1 MYKLVAFIILSL
13 FGFCVSVQS
22 QETME
27 WSDPD
32 ASFKAAK
39 QLYQQDQ
46 FSLAFPVFKRLY
58 NNGVKQSNMPVQLM
72 ADAQYYYIICGLQL
86 DETGAATLAKTFV
99 DLDNHLAHVQMV
111 SYYLGEYY
119 YQRKEYNNALIYY
132 GKSNIVNLNN
142 RQIATMKFH
151 QGYAYFV
158 GQDFEKAKPLFNA
171 IRQLPSDPNYI
182 DANYYYGFLAFSER
196 LYETAIECFLIAE
209 THPDYQHVVPFYLT
223 ELYYFSGDREKAL
236 TYGETAIKRNGQ
248 YYDLQLKQ
256 LVGHLLFEKRE
267 FARALPYL
275 ETYIASTEK
284 VRREDLYELSYC
296 YYEAKNWNK
305 AIQGFKQIG
314 GALDS
319 LEQNS
324 MYLLADAYLKVN
336 DLQNA
341 RNAFQ
346 FCAANNSNGVQ
357 KEVSSFH
364 YAKLSY
370 ELGYFDIAVKSFQQ
384 FIAQYP
390 KSGYVNE
397 SKELLVSTLANTNS
411 FKDALSLYESLPNKS
426 TNATALLPRL
436 LYGRT
441 VELINDQQLDAAEI
455 LLDKILITPNNAP
468 QLPLVNFWK
477 GELSY
482 RSGKMEDAI
491 QYLTQYL
498 KASIRNGEVNPS
510 NARYNLGYAFLKK
523 EMYKQAKE
531 QFELVNKNPN
541 TALNNVEKDAVIR
554 AADCWFMLK
563 DYKQA
568 LNLYE
573 QVVQLNWPS
582 ADYATYQKA
591 IIAGAMNNQV
601 QKLALLQLI
610 PQLYPSSLMLAQSR
624 LEIANTYLADEAF
637 DKVIDPLEALLNQ
650 KDAAALYP
658 VAYQKLGIAYFNLNK
673 NEESLNQFK
682 NLVSKYPNS
691 TESDAAVEYIRNIF
705 IEQQKPLDY
714 IQFMESNGK
723 TLERNEA
730 DSITYKSAFIRF
742 ELKDNSGAE
751 TGFTTYLANFPQGKY
766 AVEANYFLAEI
777 NLLQKKNKEALGFYK
792 AVAALSPNKYAE
804 RSALQA
810 GRIYY
815 FDFQDYNNASTYYAL
830 LKTIALQQENKLEAM
845 RGLLRCQYKT
855 QQFAQAAP
863 NAAELLLQKNIATDD
878 RLMAGYVIAKNDQ
891 MDKKN
896 VQALQGY
903 QSLLSLGKSEI
914 TAESQYRVGELFF
927 QLSKLDEAEKS
938 CFEVIKKYGSYTY
951 WVTKSYLLVGDI
963 YLNQKDY
970 FNAEATFKSVAENA
984 ELEELKKEA
993 AVKLALVIAEKEKN
1007 NKVQ

>member
-1 MYKLVAFIILSL
+1 MYKIVAFVILTL
-13 FGFCVSVQS
+13 FGFCTSVQS
-22 QETME
+22 QETMV
-27 WSDPD
+27 WADPD
-32 ASFKAAK
+32 AAFKEAK
-39 QLYQQDQ
+39 QLYQQNQ

-86 DETGAATLAKTFV
+86 DETGAASLAKTFV

-111 SYYLGEYY
+111 SFYLGEYY
-119 YQRKEYNNALIYY
+119 YQRKEYHNALVYY

-158 GQDFEKAKPLFNA
+158 SQDFEKAKPLFNT
-171 IRQLPSDPNYI
+171 IRQLPADPNYI

-223 ELYYFSGDREKAL
+223 ELYYFSGNREKAL
-236 TYGETAIKRNGQ
+236 TYGEAAIKRNGQ

-346 FCAANNSNGVQ
+346 FCAANNSNLVQ
-357 KEVSSFH
+357 KEVSGFH

-384 FIAQYP
+384 FLTQYP

-426 TNATALLPRL
+426 ANATALLPRL

-455 LLDKILITPNNAP
+455 LLDQILITPNNTP

-482 RSGKMEDAI
+482 RSGKMDDAI
-491 QYLTQYL
+491 QFLTQYL

-510 NARYNLGYAFLKK
+510 NARYNLAYAYLKK

-531 QFELVNKNPN
+531 QYELVNKNPH
-541 TALNNVEKDAVIR
+541 TALNNVERDAVVR

-563 DYKQA
+563 EYKQA
-568 LNLYE
+568 VNLYE
-573 QVVQLNWPS
+573 QVVQLNWAS

-591 IIAGAMNNQV
+591 IIAGATNNQV

-610 PQLYPSSLMLAQSR
+610 PQVYPTSSMLAQAR
-624 LEIANTYLADEAF
+624 LEMANTYLADEAF
-637 DKVIDPLEALLNQ
+637 EKAIDPLEALLNQ

-658 VAYQKLGIAYFNLNK
+658 IAYQKLGIAYFNLNK

-691 TESDAAVEYIRNIF
+691 TESDASVEYIRNIF
-705 IEQQKPLDY
+705 IEQQKPLEY

-723 TLERNEA
+723 TLARNEA
-730 DSITYKSAFIRF
+730 DSITYKSASIRF
-742 ELKDNSGAE
+742 ELKDNTGAE
-751 TGFTTYLANFPQGKY
+751 AGFNAYLANFPQGKY

-855 QQFAQAAP
+855 QQFVEAVP
-863 NAAELLLQKNIATDD
+863 NATELLLQKSIATDD
-878 RLMAGYVIAKNDQ
+878 RLMAGYIIAKNDQ
-891 MDKKN
+891 MEKRN
-896 VQALQGY
+896 PQALQGF
-903 QSLLSLGKSEI
+903 QSLLPLGKSEI
-914 TAESQYRVGELFF
+914 TAEAQYRVGELLF
-927 QLSKLDEAEKS
+927 QTGKLDEAEKA

-970 FNAEATFKSVAENA
+970 FNAEATFKSVADNA

-993 AVKLALVIAEKEKN
+993 AAKLALVIAEKEKN

>member
-1 MYKLVAFIILSL
+1 MYKIVAFVILTL
-13 FGFCVSVQS
+13 FGFCTSVQS

-27 WSDPD
+27 WADPD
-32 ASFKAAK
+32 AAFKEAK
-39 QLYQQDQ
+39 QLYQQNQ

-58 NNGVKQSNMPVQLM
+58 NNGVKQSNMPVQLL

-86 DETGAATLAKTFV
+86 DESGAAELAKTFV
-99 DLDNHLAHVQMV
+99 ELDNHLAHVQMV
-111 SYYLGEYY
+111 SFYLGEYY
-119 YQRKEYNNALIYY
+119 YQRKEYHNALVYY

-158 GQDFEKAKPLFNA
+158 SQDFEKAKPLFNT
-171 IRQLPSDPNYI
+171 IRQLPADPNYI

-223 ELYYFSGDREKAL
+223 ELYYFSGNREKAL
-236 TYGETAIKRNGQ
+236 TYGEAAIKRNGQ

-346 FCAANNSNGVQ
+346 FCAANNSNLVQ
-357 KEVSSFH
+357 KEVSGFH

-384 FIAQYP
+384 FLTQYP

-426 TNATALLPRL
+426 ANATALLPRL

-455 LLDKILITPNNAP
+455 LLDQILITPNNTP

-482 RSGKMEDAI
+482 RSGKMDDAI
-491 QYLTQYL
+491 QFLTQYL

-510 NARYNLGYAFLKK
+510 NARYNLAYAYLKK

-531 QFELVNKNPN
+531 QYELVNKNPH
-541 TALNNVEKDAVIR
+541 TALNNVERDAVVR

-563 DYKQA
+563 EYKQA
-568 LNLYE
+568 VNLYE
-573 QVVQLNWPS
+573 QVVQLNWAS

-591 IIAGAMNNQV
+591 IIAGATNNQV
-601 QKLALLQLI
+601 QKLALLQSI
-610 PQLYPSSLMLAQSR
+610 PQVYPTSSMLAQAR
-624 LEIANTYLADEAF
+624 LEMANTYLADEAF
-637 DKVIDPLEALLNQ
+637 EKAIDPLEALLNQ

-658 VAYQKLGIAYFNLNK
+658 IAYQKLGIAYFNLNK

-691 TESDAAVEYIRNIF
+691 TESDASVEYIRNIF
-705 IEQQKPLDY
+705 IEQQKPLEY

-723 TLERNEA
+723 TLARNEA
-730 DSITYKSAFIRF
+730 DSITYKSASIRF
-742 ELKDNSGAE
+742 ELKDNTGAE
-751 TGFTTYLANFPQGKY
+751 AGFNAYLANFPQGKY

-777 NLLQKKNKEALGFYK
+777 NLLQKKNKESLGFYK

-855 QQFAQAAP
+855 QQFVQAVP
-863 NAAELLLQKNIATDD
+863 NATELLLQKSIATDD
-878 RLMAGYVIAKNDQ
+878 RLMAGYIIAKNDQ
-891 MDKKN
+891 MEKRN
-896 VQALQGY
+896 PQALQGF
-903 QSLLSLGKSEI
+903 QSLLPLGKSEI
-914 TAESQYRVGELFF
+914 TAEAQYRVGELLF
-927 QLSKLDEAEKS
+927 QTGKLDEAEKA

-970 FNAEATFKSVAENA
+970 FNAEATFKSVADNA

-993 AVKLALVIAEKEKN
+993 AAKLALVIAEKEKN

>member
-32 ASFKAAK
+32 EAFKEAK

-46 FSLAFPVFKRLY
+46 FSLAFPVFKKLY

-86 DETGAATLAKTFV
+86 DEIGAATLAKTFV
-99 DLDNHLAHVQMV
+99 ELDNHLAHVQMV
-111 SYYLGEYY
+111 SFYLGEYY

-158 GQDFEKAKPLFNA
+158 NQDFEKAKPLFNA
-171 IRQLPSDPNYI
+171 IRQLPVDPNYI

-223 ELYYFSGDREKAL
+223 ELYYFSGNREKAL
-236 TYGETAIKRNGQ
+236 TYGESAIKRNGQ

-275 ETYIASTEK
+275 ETYVASSDK

-346 FCAANNSNGVQ
+346 FCAANNSNLVQ

-384 FIAQYP
+384 FLTQYP

-411 FKDALSLYESLPNKS
+411 FKDALSLFESLPNKS
-426 TNATALLPRL
+426 ANAAALLPRL

-441 VELINDQQLDAAEI
+441 VELINDQQLDAAEV
-455 LLDKILITPNNAP
+455 LLDKILIIPNNAP

-482 RSGKMEDAI
+482 RSGKMDDAI
-491 QYLTQYL
+491 QYITQYL
-498 KASIRNGEVNPS
+498 KAPIRNGEVNPS
-510 NARYNLGYAFLKK
+510 NARYNLAYAYLKK

-531 QFELVNKNPN
+531 QYELVNKNPHS
-541 TALNNVEKDAVIR
+541 ALNNVEKDAVIR

-563 DYKQA
+563 EYKQA

-573 QVVQLNWPS
+573 QVVQLNWSS

-591 IIAGAMNNQV
+591 IIAGATNNQS
-601 QKLALLQLI
+601 QKLGLLQLI
-610 PQLYPSSLMLAQSR
+610 PQLYPSSSMLAQAR
-624 LEIANTYLADEAF
+624 LEMANTYLADEAF
-637 DKVIDPLEALLNQ
+637 DKVIDPLEALLTQ

-691 TESDAAVEYIRNIF
+691 AESDAAVEYIRNIF

-714 IQFMESNGK
+714 IQFMEANGK
-723 TLERNEA
+723 TLAGNEA

-751 TGFTTYLANFPQGKY
+751 AGFNTYLANFPQGKY

-815 FDFQDYNNASTYYAL
+815 FDFQDFNSASIYYAL

-863 NAAELLLQKNIATDD
+863 NAAELLLQKSIATDD

-891 MDKKN
+891 MDKKFP
-896 VQALQGY
+896 QALQGY
-903 QSLLSLGKSEI
+903 QSLLPLGKSEI
-914 TAESQYRVGELFF
+914 TAESQYRVGELLL
-927 QLSKLDEAEKS
+927 QSGKLDEAEKA

-970 FNAEATFKSVAENA
+970 FNAEATFKSVADNA

-993 AVKLALVIAEKEKN
+993 AAKLALVIAEKEKN

>member
-1 MYKLVAFIILSL
+1 MYKIVAFIILTF
-13 FGFCVSVQS
+13 FGFCTSVHS

-27 WSDPD
+27 WSDAD
-32 ASFKAAK
+32 AAFKSAK

-58 NNGVKQSNMPVQLM
+58 NNGIKKSNMPVQLM

-86 DETGAATLAKTFV
+86 DEIGAADLAKTFV
-99 DLDNHLAHVQMV
+99 ELDNHLAHVQMV
-111 SYYLGEYY
+111 SFYLGEYY
-119 YQRKEYNNALIYY
+119 YQQKEYNKALTYY
-132 GKSNIVNLNN
+132 AKSNIVNLNN

-151 QGYAYFV
+151 QGYAYFIN
-158 GQDFEKAKPLFNA
+158 QDFENAKPLFNT
-171 IRQLPSDPNYI
+171 IRQMPADPNYI
-182 DANYYYGFLAFSER
+182 DANYYYGFLAFSEKS
-196 LYETAIECFLIAE
+196 YETAIESFLIAE

-223 ELYYFSGDREKAL
+223 ELYYFSGNREKAL
-236 TYGETAIKRNGQ
+236 TYGESAIKRNGQ

-275 ETYIASTEK
+275 ETYVASSEK

-346 FCAANNSNGVQ
+346 FCAANNSNRVQ

-384 FIAQYP
+384 FLAQYP
-390 KSGYVNE
+390 QSGYVNE

-411 FKDALSLYESLPNKS
+411 FKDALSLFESLPNKS
-426 TNATALLPRL
+426 ANATALLPRL

-455 LLDKILITPNNAP
+455 LLDKILVTPNNTP
-468 QLPLVNFWK
+468 QLPLVYFWK

-482 RSGKMEDAI
+482 RSGKMDDAI
-491 QYLTQYL
+491 QFLTQYL
-498 KASIRNGEVNPS
+498 KAPIRNGEVNPS
-510 NARYNLGYAFLKK
+510 NARYNLAYAYLKK

-531 QFELVNKNPN
+531 QYELVNKNPHS
-541 TALNNVEKDAVIR
+541 ALNNVEKDAVIR

-563 DYKQA
+563 EYKQA
-568 LNLYE
+568 LNLYD
-573 QVVQLNWPS
+573 QIVQLNWAT

-591 IIAGAMNNQV
+591 IIAGATNNQT
-601 QKLALLQLI
+601 QKLTLLQSI
-610 PQLYPSSLMLAQSR
+610 PQLYPTSLMLAQAR

-637 DKVIDPLEALLNQ
+637 EKVIDPLEALLNQ

-673 NEESLNQFK
+673 NDESLSQFK
-682 NLVSKYPNS
+682 QLVSKYPNS

-705 IEQQKPLDY
+705 IEQQQPLAY
-714 IQFMESNGK
+714 IQFMEANGK
-723 TLERNEA
+723 TIAGNEA
-730 DSITYKSAFIRF
+730 DSITYKSASIRF
-742 ELKDNSGAE
+742 ELKDNQGAE
-751 TGFTTYLANFPQGKY
+751 AGFSTYLANFPQGKY

-777 NLLQKKNKEALGFYK
+777 NLLQKKNSEALKYYK

-804 RSALQA
+804 RSTLQA

-815 FDFQDYNNASTYYAL
+815 FDLQDYNNASTYYAL

-863 NAAELLLQKNIATDD
+863 NAAELLLQKSIATDD
-878 RLMAGYVIAKNDQ
+878 RVMAGFVIAKNDQ
-891 MDKKN
+891 MDKKYP
-896 VQALQGY
+896 QALQGF
-903 QSLLSLGKSEI
+903 QSLLPLGKSEI
-914 TAESQYRVGELFF
+914 TAESQYRVGELLL
-927 QLSKLDEAEKS
+927 QLGRLDEAEKA
-938 CFEVIKKYGSYTY
+938 CFEVIKKYGSYTF

-970 FNAEATFKSVAENA
+970 FNAEATFKSVADNA

-993 AVKLALVIAEKEKN
+993 AAKLALVIAEKEKN

>member
-1 MYKLVAFIILSL
+1 MYKIVAFIILTF
-13 FGFCVSVQS
+13 FGFFTSVHS

-27 WSDPD
+27 WSDAD
-32 ASFKAAK
+32 AAFKSAK

-58 NNGVKQSNMPVQLM
+58 NNGIKKSNMPVQLM

-86 DETGAATLAKTFV
+86 DEIGAADLAKTFV
-99 DLDNHLAHVQMV
+99 ELDNHLAHVQMV
-111 SYYLGEYY
+111 SFYLGEYY
-119 YQRKEYNNALIYY
+119 YQQKEYNKALTYY
-132 GKSNIVNLNN
+132 AKSNIVNLNN

-151 QGYAYFV
+151 QGYAYFIN
-158 GQDFEKAKPLFNA
+158 QDFENAKPLFNT
-171 IRQLPSDPNYI
+171 IRQMPADPNYI
-182 DANYYYGFLAFSER
+182 DANYYYGFLAFSEKS
-196 LYETAIECFLIAE
+196 YETAIECFLIAE

-223 ELYYFSGDREKAL
+223 ELYYFSGNREKAL
-236 TYGETAIKRNGQ
+236 TYGESAIKRNGQ

-275 ETYIASTEK
+275 ETYIASSEK

-346 FCAANNSNGVQ
+346 FCAANNSNRVQ

-384 FIAQYP
+384 FVAQYP
-390 KSGYVNE
+390 QSGYVNE
-397 SKELLVSTLANTNS
+397 SKELLISTLANTNS
-411 FKDALSLYESLPNKS
+411 FKDALSLFESLPNKS
-426 TNATALLPRL
+426 ANATALLPRL

-455 LLDKILITPNNAP
+455 LLDKILMTPNNTP
-468 QLPLVNFWK
+468 QLPLVYFWK

-482 RSGKMEDAI
+482 RSGKMDDAI
-491 QYLTQYL
+491 QFLTQYL
-498 KASIRNGEVNPS
+498 KAPIRNGEVNPS
-510 NARYNLGYAFLKK
+510 NARYNLAYAYLKK

-531 QFELVNKNPN
+531 QYELVNKNPHS
-541 TALNNVEKDAVIR
+541 ALNNVEKDAVIR

-563 DYKQA
+563 EYKQA
-568 LNLYE
+568 LNLYD
-573 QVVQLNWPS
+573 QIVQLNWIS

-591 IIAGAMNNQV
+591 IIAGATNNQA
-601 QKLALLQLI
+601 QKLTLLQSI
-610 PQLYPSSLMLAQSR
+610 PQLYPTSIMLAQSR

-637 DKVIDPLEALLNQ
+637 EKVIDPLEALLNQ

-673 NEESLNQFK
+673 NDESLSQFK
-682 NLVSKYPNS
+682 QLVSKYPNS

-705 IEQQKPLDY
+705 IEQQQPLAY
-714 IQFMESNGK
+714 IQFMETNGK
-723 TLERNEA
+723 TIAGNEA
-730 DSITYKSAFIRF
+730 DSITYKSASIRF
-742 ELKDNSGAE
+742 ELKDNQGAE
-751 TGFTTYLANFPQGKY
+751 AGFSTYLANFPQGKY

-777 NLLQKKNKEALGFYK
+777 NLLQKKNSEALKYYK

-804 RSALQA
+804 RSTLQA

-815 FDFQDYNNASTYYAL
+815 FDLQDYNNASTYYAL

-863 NAAELLLQKNIATDD
+863 NAAELLLQKSIATDD
-878 RLMAGYVIAKNDQ
+878 RVMAGFVIAKNDQ
-891 MDKKN
+891 MDKKYP
-896 VQALQGY
+896 QALQGF
-903 QSLLSLGKSEI
+903 QSLLPLGKSEI
-914 TAESQYRVGELFF
+914 TAESQYRVGELLL
-927 QLSKLDEAEKS
+927 QLGKLDEAEKA
-938 CFEVIKKYGSYTY
+938 CFEVIKKYGSYTF

-970 FNAEATFKSVAENA
+970 FNAEATFKSVADNA

-993 AVKLALVIAEKEKN
+993 AAKLALVIAEKEKN

>member
-1 MYKLVAFIILSL
+1 MYKIVAFTILALL
-13 FGFCVSVQS
+13 FFCTSVQS
-22 QETME
+22 QETMK
-27 WSDPD
+27 WSDAD
-32 ASFKAAK
+32 AAFKEAK

-46 FSLAFPVFKRLY
+46 LSLAYPVFKRLY
-58 NNGVKQSNMPVQLM
+58 NNGVKKSNMPVQLM

-86 DETGAATLAKTFV
+86 DEIGAADLAKTFV
-99 DLDNHLAHVQMV
+99 ELDNHLAHVQMV
-111 SYYLGEYY
+111 SYYLGEYF
-119 YQRKEYNNALIYY
+119 YQKKEYDKALIYY
-132 GKSNIVNLNN
+132 AKSNIVNLNN

-151 QGYAYFV
+151 QGYAFFIN
-158 GQDFEKAKPLFNA
+158 QDFEKAKPLFNT
-171 IRQLPSDPNYI
+171 IRQIPTDPNYI

-196 LYETAIECFLIAE
+196 LYETAIESFLIAE

-223 ELYYFSGDREKAL
+223 ELYYFSGNREKAL
-236 TYGETAIKRNGQ
+236 TYGESAIKRNGQ

-275 ETYIASTEK
+275 ETYIASSEK

-296 YYEAKNWNK
+296 YYEAKNWSK
-305 AIQGFKQIG
+305 AIQGFRQIG

-346 FCAANNSNGVQ
+346 FCAANNSNLIQ

-370 ELGYFDIAVKSFQQ
+370 ELGYFDLAVKSFQQ
-384 FIAQYP
+384 FLAQYP
-390 KSGYVNE
+390 QSGYVNE

-411 FKDALSLYESLPNKS
+411 FKDALSLFESLPNKS
-426 TNATALLPRL
+426 VNATALLPRL

-455 LLDKILITPNNAP
+455 LLDKILVTPNNTT
-468 QLPLVNFWK
+468 QLPLVYFWK

-491 QYLTQYL
+491 QYLIQYL
-498 KASIRNGEVNPS
+498 KAPIRNGEVNPS
-510 NARYNLGYAFLKK
+510 NARYNLAYAYLKK
-523 EMYKQAKE
+523 EMYKQARE
-531 QFELVNKNPN
+531 QYELVNKNPHS
-541 TALNNVEKDAVIR
+541 ALNNMEKDAVIR

-563 DYKQA
+563 EYKQA
-568 LNLYE
+568 INLYD
-573 QVVQLNWPS
+573 QIVQLNWTS

-591 IIAGAMNNQV
+591 IIAGATNNQA
-601 QKLALLQLI
+601 QKLNLLQSI
-610 PQLYPSSLMLAQSR
+610 PQLYPTSLMLAQAR

-637 DKVIDPLEALLNQ
+637 EKVIDPLEALLNQ

-658 VAYQKLGIAYFNLNK
+658 VAYQKLGIAFFNMNK
-673 NEESLNQFK
+673 YDESLSQFK
-682 NLVSKYPNS
+682 QLISKYPNS
-691 TESDAAVEYIRNIF
+691 SESDASVEYIRNIF
-705 IEQQKPLDY
+705 IEQQQPLAY
-714 IQFMESNGK
+714 IQFMETNGK
-723 TLERNEA
+723 TIAGNEA
-730 DSITYKSAFIRF
+730 DSITYKSASIRF
-742 ELKDNSGAE
+742 ELKDNQGAE
-751 TGFTTYLANFPQGKY
+751 AGFSTYLANFPQGKY

-777 NLLQKKNKEALGFYK
+777 NLLQKKNSEALKYYK

-804 RSALQA
+804 RSTLQA

-815 FDFQDYNNASTYYAL
+815 FDLQDYNNASTYYAL

-855 QQFAQAAP
+855 QQFAQAVP
-863 NAAELLLQKNIATDD
+863 NATELLLQKSIATDD
-878 RLMAGYVIAKNDQ
+878 RLMAGFVIAKNDQ
-891 MDKKN
+891 MDKKYLL
-896 VQALQGY
+896 ALQGY
-903 QSLLSLGKSEI
+903 QSLLTLGKSEI
-914 TAESQYRVGELFF
+914 TAESQYRVGELLL
-927 QLSKLDEAEKS
+927 QLGKLDEAEKA
-938 CFEVIKKYGSYTY
+938 CFEVIKKYGSYTF

-963 YLNQKDY
+963 YLSQKDY
-970 FNAEATFKSVAENA
+970 FNAEATFKSITDNA
-984 ELEELKKEA
+984 EFEELKNEA
-993 AVKLALVIAEKEKN
+993 AAKLALVIAEKEKN

>member
-1 MYKLVAFIILSL
+1 MYKIVAFVILTL
-13 FGFCVSVQS
+13 FGFCTSVQS
-22 QETME
+22 QETMV
-27 WSDPD
+27 WADPD
-32 ASFKAAK
+32 AAFKEAK
-39 QLYQQDQ
+39 QLYQQNQ

-58 NNGVKQSNMPVQLM
+58 NNGVKQSNMPVQLL

-86 DETGAATLAKTFV
+86 DESGAAELAKTFV
-99 DLDNHLAHVQMV
+99 ELDNHLAHVQMV
-111 SYYLGEYY
+111 SFYLGEYY
-119 YQRKEYNNALIYY
+119 YQRKEYHNALVYY

-158 GQDFEKAKPLFNA
+158 SQDFEKAKPLFNT
-171 IRQLPSDPNYI
+171 IRQLPADPNYI

-223 ELYYFSGDREKAL
+223 ELYYFSGNREKAL
-236 TYGETAIKRNGQ
+236 TYGEAAIKRNGQ

-346 FCAANNSNGVQ
+346 FCAANNSNLVQ
-357 KEVSSFH
+357 KEVSGFH

-384 FIAQYP
+384 FLTQYP

-426 TNATALLPRL
+426 ANATALLPRL

-455 LLDKILITPNNAP
+455 LLDQILITPNNTP

-482 RSGKMEDAI
+482 RSGKMDDAI
-491 QYLTQYL
+491 QFLTQYL

-510 NARYNLGYAFLKK
+510 NARYNLAYAYLKK

-531 QFELVNKNPN
+531 QYELVNKNPH
-541 TALNNVEKDAVIR
+541 TALNNVERDAVVR

-563 DYKQA
+563 EYKQA
-568 LNLYE
+568 VNLYE
-573 QVVQLNWPS
+573 QVVQLNWAS

-591 IIAGAMNNQV
+591 IIAGATNNQV

-610 PQLYPSSLMLAQSR
+610 PQVYPTSSMLAQAR
-624 LEIANTYLADEAF
+624 LEMANTYLADEAF
-637 DKVIDPLEALLNQ
+637 EKAIDPLEALLNQ

-658 VAYQKLGIAYFNLNK
+658 IAYQKLGIAYFNLNK

-691 TESDAAVEYIRNIF
+691 TESDASVEYIRNIF
-705 IEQQKPLDY
+705 IEQQKPLEY

-723 TLERNEA
+723 TLARNEA
-730 DSITYKSAFIRF
+730 DSITYKSASIRF
-742 ELKDNSGAE
+742 ELKDNTGAE
-751 TGFTTYLANFPQGKY
+751 AGFNAYLANFPQGKY

-855 QQFAQAAP
+855 QQFVQAVP
-863 NAAELLLQKNIATDD
+863 NATELLLQKSIATDD
-878 RLMAGYVIAKNDQ
+878 RLMAGYIIAKNDQ
-891 MDKKN
+891 MEKRN
-896 VQALQGY
+896 PQALQGF
-903 QSLLSLGKSEI
+903 QSLLPLGKSEI
-914 TAESQYRVGELFF
+914 TAEAQYRVGELLF
-927 QLSKLDEAEKS
+927 QSGKLDEAEKA

-970 FNAEATFKSVAENA
+970 FNAEATFKSVADNA

-993 AVKLALVIAEKEKN
+993 AAKLALVIAEKEKN

>member
-1 MYKLVAFIILSL
+1 MNKIVTLIIFSL
-13 FGFCVSVQS
+13 FGFSILVQS
-22 QETME
+22 QETMQ

-32 ASFKAAK
+32 AAFKEAK
-39 QLYQQDQ
+39 QLYQQEQ

-58 NNGVKQSNMPVQLM
+58 NNGIKQSNMPVQLM
-72 ADAQYYYIICGLQL
+72 ADVQFYYLVCGLQL
-86 DETGAATLAKTFV
+86 DETGAAVAAKTFV
-99 DLDNHLAHVQMV
+99 ELNNHVAHVQMV
-111 SYYLGEYY
+111 AYYLGEYY
-119 YQRKEYNNALIYY
+119 YQRKEYNTALAYY
-132 GKSNIVNLNN
+132 GKSNIANLNN
-142 RQIATMKFH
+142 SQIARMKFH

-158 GQDFEKAKPLFNA
+158 NKDFEKAKPLFNA
-171 IRQLPSDPNYI
+171 IRQMSSDPNYI

-196 LYETAIECFLIAE
+196 SYETAIECFLIAE

-223 ELYYFSGDREKAL
+223 ELYYFSGNREKAL
-236 TYGETAIKRNGQ
+236 AYGENAIKKNGQ
-248 YYDLQLKQ
+248 FYDLQLKQ

-346 FCAANNSNGVQ
+346 FCAANNSNLFQ

-384 FIAQYP
+384 FLIQYP
-390 KSGYVNE
+390 QSGYVNE

-426 TNATALLPRL
+426 ANAAALLPRL

-441 VELINDQQLDAAEI
+441 VELINDQKLDAAEL
-455 LLDKILITPNNAP
+455 LLDQIMNTPNNTA
-468 QLPLVNFWK
+468 QLPLVYFWK

-498 KASIRNGEVNPS
+498 KAPTKNGEVNTS
-510 NARYNLGYAFLKK
+510 NARYNLAYAYLKK

-531 QFELVNKNPN
+531 QYELVNKNPHS
-541 TALNNVEKDAVIR
+541 ALNNVEKDAVVR
-554 AADCWFMLK
+554 AADCWFMLRE
-563 DYKQA
+563 YKQA
-568 LNLYE
+568 LNLYD
-573 QVVQLNWPS
+573 QIVQLNWSS
-582 ADYATYQKA
+582 ADYATFQKA
-591 IIAGAMNNQV
+591 IIAGAMNNQM
-601 QKLALLQLI
+601 QKLSLLQSI
-610 PQLYPSSLMLAQSR
+610 PSLYPTSSMLAQAR
-624 LEIANTYLADEAF
+624 LEVANTYLADEAF
-637 DKVIDPLEALLNQ
+637 EKVIEPLQALLNQ
-650 KDAAALYP
+650 KDAAAFYP

-682 NLVSKYPNS
+682 QLVSKYPNS
-691 TESDAAVEYIRNIF
+691 MESDAAVEYVRNIF
-705 IEQQKPLDY
+705 IEQQQPLAY
-714 IQFMESNGK
+714 IQFMETNGK
-723 TLERNEA
+723 TLAGNEA
-730 DSITYKSAFIRF
+730 DSITYKSASIRF
-742 ELKDNSGAE
+742 ELKDNIGAE
-751 TGFTTYLANFPQGKY
+751 AGFKTYLANFPQGKY
-766 AVEANYFLAEI
+766 AVEANYLLAEI
-777 NLLQKKNKEALGFYK
+777 NLLQKKNNDALGYYK

-810 GRIYY
+810 ARIFY
-815 FDFQDYNNASTYYAL
+815 FDLQDYINASTYYAL

-855 QQFAQAAP
+855 QQFAQAVP
-863 NAAELLLQKNIATDD
+863 NAAELLLQKSIATDD

-891 MDKKN
+891 MDKKYPL
-896 VQALQGY
+896 ALQGY

-914 TAESQYRVGELFF
+914 TAEAQYRVGELLF
-927 QLSKLDEAEKS
+927 QLGKLDEAEKA
-938 CFEVIKKYGSYTY
+938 CFEVIKKYGSYAY

-970 FNAEATFKSVAENA
+970 FNAEATFKSVADNA
-984 ELEELKKEA
+984 EIEEFKKEA
-993 AVKLALVIAEKEKN
+993 AAKLALVIAEKEKN

>member
-1 MYKLVAFIILSL
+1 MHKIVAVIILTL
-13 FGFCVSVQS
+13 FGFCISVQS

-32 ASFKAAK
+32 AAFKEAK

-46 FSLAFPVFKRLY
+46 FSLAFPLFKKLY
-58 NNGVKQSNMPVQLM
+58 NNGAKQSNMPVQLL

-99 DLDNHLAHVQMV
+99 ELDNHLAHVQMI
-111 SYYLGEYY
+111 SFYLGEYY
-119 YQRKEYNNALIYY
+119 YQRKEYNKALTYY

-142 RQIATMKFH
+142 RQIAAMKFH

-158 GQDFEKAKPLFNA
+158 NQDFEKAKPLFNT
-171 IRQLPSDPNYI
+171 IRQLPADPNYI
-182 DANYYYGFLAFSER
+182 DANYYYGFLAFSEK
-196 LYETAIECFLIAE
+196 LYETAIECFLLAE

-223 ELYYFSGDREKAL
+223 ELYYFSGNREKAL
-236 TYGETAIKRNGQ
+236 TYGESAIQRNGQ

-275 ETYIASTEK
+275 ETYVASSEK

-346 FCAANNSNGVQ
+346 FCAANNSNLVQ

-384 FIAQYP
+384 FLTQYP

-411 FKDALSLYESLPNKS
+411 FKDALFLFESLPNKS
-426 TNATALLPRL
+426 ANVAALLPRL

-441 VELINDQQLDAAEI
+441 VELINDQQLDAAEV

-468 QLPLVNFWK
+468 QLPLVYFWK

-482 RSGKMEDAI
+482 RSGKMDDAI

-498 KASIRNGEVNPS
+498 KSPIRNGEVNPS
-510 NARYNLGYAFLKK
+510 NARYNLAYAYLKK

-531 QFELVNKNPN
+531 QYELVNKNPHS
-541 TALNNVEKDAVIR
+541 ALNNVEKDAVIR
-554 AADCWFMLK
+554 AADCWYMLK

-573 QVVQLNWPS
+573 QVVQLNWSS

-591 IIAGAMNNQV
+591 IIAGANNNQA
-601 QKLALLQLI
+601 QKLGLLQLI
-610 PQLYPSSLMLAQSR
+610 PKLYPSSSMLAQTR
-624 LEIANTYLADEAF
+624 LEMANTYLADEAF
-637 DKVIDPLEALLNQ
+637 EKVIEPLVSLLNQ

-691 TESDAAVEYIRNIF
+691 IESEAAVEYIRNIF
-705 IEQQKPLDY
+705 IELQQPLDY
-714 IQFMESNGK
+714 IHFMEANGK
-723 TLERNEA
+723 MLAVNEA

-751 TGFTTYLANFPQGKY
+751 AGFNTYLANFPKGKY

-815 FDFQDYNNASTYYAL
+815 FDFQDYNNASIYYAL

-855 QQFAQAAP
+855 QQFAQAVP
-863 NAAELLLQKNIATDD
+863 NAAELLLQKSIATDD
-878 RLMAGYVIAKNDQ
+878 RIMAGFVIAKNDQ

-896 VQALQGY
+896 PQALKGY
-903 QSLLSLGKSEI
+903 QSLLPLGKSEI
-914 TAESQYRVGELFF
+914 TAESQYRVGELLL
-927 QLSKLDEAEKS
+927 QLGKLDEAEKA

-970 FNAEATFKSVAENA
+970 FNAEATFKSVADNA
-984 ELEELKKEA
+984 ELDELKKEA
-993 AVKLALVIAEKEKN
+993 AAKLALVIAEKEKN

>member
-455 LLDKILITPNNAP
+455 LLDKTLITPNNAP

-891 MDKKN
+891 MDKKIP
-896 VQALQGY
+896 QALQGY

-927 QLSKLDEAEKS
+927 QLGKLDEAEKS

-993 AVKLALVIAEKEKN
+993 AIKLALVIAEKEKN

>member
-541 TALNNVEKDAVIR
+541 TALNNVEKDAVVR

-568 LNLYE
+568 LSLYE

-601 QKLALLQLI
+601 QKLALLQSI
-610 PQLYPSSLMLAQSR
+610 PQLYPSSMMLAQSR
-624 LEIANTYLADEAF
+624 LEMANTYLADEAF

-650 KDAAALYP
+650 KDAASLYP

-673 NEESLNQFK
+673 NDESLNQFK

-723 TLERNEA
+723 TLARNEA

-742 ELKDNSGAE
+742 ELKDNTGAE
-751 TGFTTYLANFPQGKY
+751 SGFNTYLANFPQGKY
-766 AVEANYFLAEI
+766 ALEANYFLAEI

-815 FDFQDYNNASTYYAL
+815 FDFQDYNNASIYYAL
-830 LKTIALQQENKLEAM
+830 LKTIALQQENKMEAM

-896 VQALQGY
+896 QQALQGY
-903 QSLLSLGKSEI
+903 QSLLPLGKSEI

-927 QLSKLDEAEKS
+927 QLGKLDEAEKA
-938 CFEVIKKYGSYTY
+938 CFEVIKKYGSYTF

>member
-1 MYKLVAFIILSL
+1 MYKIVAFVILTL
-13 FGFCVSVQS
+13 FGFCTSVQS
-22 QETME
+22 QETMV
-27 WSDPD
+27 WADPD
-32 ASFKAAK
+32 AAFKEAK
-39 QLYQQDQ
+39 QLYQQNQ

-58 NNGVKQSNMPVQLM
+58 NNGVKQSNMPVQLL

-86 DETGAATLAKTFV
+86 DESGAAELAKTFV
-99 DLDNHLAHVQMV
+99 ELDNHLAHVQMV
-111 SYYLGEYY
+111 SFYLGEYY
-119 YQRKEYNNALIYY
+119 YQRKEYHNALVYY

-158 GQDFEKAKPLFNA
+158 SQDFEKAKPLFNT
-171 IRQLPSDPNYI
+171 IRQLPADPNYI

-223 ELYYFSGDREKAL
+223 ELYYFSGNREKAL
-236 TYGETAIKRNGQ
+236 TYGEAAIKRNGQ

-346 FCAANNSNGVQ
+346 FCAANNSNLVQ
-357 KEVSSFH
+357 KEVSGFH

-384 FIAQYP
+384 FLTQYP

-426 TNATALLPRL
+426 ANATALLPRL

-455 LLDKILITPNNAP
+455 LLDQILITPNNTP

-482 RSGKMEDAI
+482 RSGKMDDAI
-491 QYLTQYL
+491 QFLTQYL

-510 NARYNLGYAFLKK
+510 NARYNLAYAYLKK

-531 QFELVNKNPN
+531 QYELVNKNPH
-541 TALNNVEKDAVIR
+541 TALNNVERDAVVR

-563 DYKQA
+563 EYKQA
-568 LNLYE
+568 VNLYE
-573 QVVQLNWPS
+573 QVVQLNWAS

-591 IIAGAMNNQV
+591 IIAGATNNQV

-610 PQLYPSSLMLAQSR
+610 PQVYPTSSMLAQAR
-624 LEIANTYLADEAF
+624 LEMANTYLADEAF
-637 DKVIDPLEALLNQ
+637 EKAIDPLEALLNQ

-658 VAYQKLGIAYFNLNK
+658 IAYQKLGIAYFNLNK

-691 TESDAAVEYIRNIF
+691 TESDASVEYIRNIF
-705 IEQQKPLDY
+705 IEQQKPLEY

-723 TLERNEA
+723 TLARNEA
-730 DSITYKSAFIRF
+730 DSITYKSASIRF
-742 ELKDNSGAE
+742 ELKDNTGAE
-751 TGFTTYLANFPQGKY
+751 AGFNAYLANFPQGKY

-855 QQFAQAAP
+855 QQFVQAVP
-863 NAAELLLQKNIATDD
+863 NATELLLQKSIATDD
-878 RLMAGYVIAKNDQ
+878 RLMAGYIIAKNDQ
-891 MDKKN
+891 MEKRN
-896 VQALQGY
+896 PQALQGF
-903 QSLLSLGKSEI
+903 QSLLPLGKSEI
-914 TAESQYRVGELFF
+914 TAEAQYRVGELLF
-927 QLSKLDEAEKS
+927 QSGKLDEAEKA

-970 FNAEATFKSVAENA
+970 FNAEATFKSVSDNA

-993 AVKLALVIAEKEKN
+993 AAKLALVIAEKEKN

>member
-1 MYKLVAFIILSL
+1 MYKIVAFIILSL

-46 FSLAFPVFKRLY
+46 FSLAFPIFKRLY

-86 DETGAATLAKTFV
+86 DETGAASLAKTFV

-111 SYYLGEYY
+111 SFYLGEYY
-119 YQRKEYNNALIYY
+119 YQRKEYHNALVYY

-158 GQDFEKAKPLFNA
+158 SQDFEKAKPLFNT
-171 IRQLPSDPNYI
+171 IRQLPADPNYI

-223 ELYYFSGDREKAL
+223 ELYYFSGNREKAL
-236 TYGETAIKRNGQ
+236 TYGEAAIKRNGQ

-346 FCAANNSNGVQ
+346 FCAANNSNLVQ
-357 KEVSSFH
+357 KEVSGFH

-384 FIAQYP
+384 FLTQYP

-426 TNATALLPRL
+426 ANATALLPRL

-455 LLDKILITPNNAP
+455 LLDQILITPNNTP

-482 RSGKMEDAI
+482 RSGKMDDAI
-491 QYLTQYL
+491 QFLTQYL

-510 NARYNLGYAFLKK
+510 NARYNLAYAYLKK

-531 QFELVNKNPN
+531 QYELVNKNPH
-541 TALNNVEKDAVIR
+541 TALNNVERDAVVR

-563 DYKQA
+563 EYKQA
-568 LNLYE
+568 VNLYE
-573 QVVQLNWPS
+573 QVVQLNWAS

-591 IIAGAMNNQV
+591 IIAGATNNQV

-610 PQLYPSSLMLAQSR
+610 PQVYPTSSMLAQAR
-624 LEIANTYLADEAF
+624 LEMANTYLADEAF
-637 DKVIDPLEALLNQ
+637 EKAIDPLEALLNQ

-658 VAYQKLGIAYFNLNK
+658 IAYQKLGIAYFNLNK

-691 TESDAAVEYIRNIF
+691 TESDASVEYIRNIF
-705 IEQQKPLDY
+705 IEQQKPLEY

-723 TLERNEA
+723 TLARNEA

-742 ELKDNSGAE
+742 ELKDNTGAE
-751 TGFTTYLANFPQGKY
+751 AGFNAYLANFPQGKY

-855 QQFAQAAP
+855 QQFVEAVP
-863 NAAELLLQKNIATDD
+863 NATELLLQKSIATDD
-878 RLMAGYVIAKNDQ
+878 RLMAGYIIAKNDQ
-891 MDKKN
+891 MEKRN
-896 VQALQGY
+896 PQALQGF
-903 QSLLSLGKSEI
+903 QSLLPLGKSEI
-914 TAESQYRVGELFF
+914 TAEAQYRVGELLF
-927 QLSKLDEAEKS
+927 QTGKLDEAEKA

-970 FNAEATFKSVAENA
+970 FNAEATFKSVADNA

-993 AVKLALVIAEKEKN
+993 AAKLALVITEKEKN

>member
-1 MYKLVAFIILSL
+1 MYKIVAFIILTF
-13 FGFCVSVQS
+13 FGFCTSVHS

-27 WSDPD
+27 WSDAD
-32 ASFKAAK
+32 AAFKSAK

-58 NNGVKQSNMPVQLM
+58 NNGIKKSNMPVQLM

-86 DETGAATLAKTFV
+86 DEIGAADLAKTFV
-99 DLDNHLAHVQMV
+99 ELDNHLAHVQMV
-111 SYYLGEYY
+111 SFYLGEYY
-119 YQRKEYNNALIYY
+119 YQQKEYNKALTYY
-132 GKSNIVNLNN
+132 AKSNIVNLNN

-151 QGYAYFV
+151 QGYAYFIN
-158 GQDFEKAKPLFNA
+158 QDFENAKPLFNT
-171 IRQLPSDPNYI
+171 IRQMPADPNYI
-182 DANYYYGFLAFSER
+182 DANYYYGFLAFSEKSF
-196 LYETAIECFLIAE
+196 ETAIESFLIAE

-223 ELYYFSGDREKAL
+223 ELYYFSGNREKAL
-236 TYGETAIKRNGQ
+236 TYGESAIKRNGQ

-275 ETYIASTEK
+275 ETYVASSEK

-346 FCAANNSNGVQ
+346 FCAANNSNRVQ

-384 FIAQYP
+384 FLAQYP
-390 KSGYVNE
+390 QSGYVNE

-411 FKDALSLYESLPNKS
+411 FKDALSLFESLPNKS
-426 TNATALLPRL
+426 ANATALLPRL

-455 LLDKILITPNNAP
+455 LLDKILVTPNNTP
-468 QLPLVNFWK
+468 QLPLVYFWK

-482 RSGKMEDAI
+482 RSGKMDDAI
-491 QYLTQYL
+491 QFLTQYL
-498 KASIRNGEVNPS
+498 KAPIRNGEVNPS
-510 NARYNLGYAFLKK
+510 NARYNLAYAYLKK

-531 QFELVNKNPN
+531 QYELVNKNPHS
-541 TALNNVEKDAVIR
+541 ALNNVEKDAVIR

-563 DYKQA
+563 EYKQA
-568 LNLYE
+568 LNLYD
-573 QVVQLNWPS
+573 QIVQLNWAT

-591 IIAGAMNNQV
+591 IIAGATNNQT
-601 QKLALLQLI
+601 QKLTLLQSI
-610 PQLYPSSLMLAQSR
+610 PQLYPTSLMLAQAR

-637 DKVIDPLEALLNQ
+637 EKVIDPLEALLNQ

-673 NEESLNQFK
+673 NDESLSQFK
-682 NLVSKYPNS
+682 QLVSKYPNS

-705 IEQQKPLDY
+705 IEQQQPLAY
-714 IQFMESNGK
+714 IQFMEANGK
-723 TLERNEA
+723 TIAGNEA
-730 DSITYKSAFIRF
+730 DSITYKSASIRF
-742 ELKDNSGAE
+742 ELKDNQGAE
-751 TGFTTYLANFPQGKY
+751 AGFSTYLANFPQGKY

-777 NLLQKKNKEALGFYK
+777 NLLQKKNSEALKYYK

-804 RSALQA
+804 RSTLQA

-815 FDFQDYNNASTYYAL
+815 FDLQDYNNASTYYAL

-863 NAAELLLQKNIATDD
+863 NAAELLLQKSIATDD
-878 RLMAGYVIAKNDQ
+878 RVMAGFVIAKNDQ
-891 MDKKN
+891 MDKKYP
-896 VQALQGY
+896 QALQGF
-903 QSLLSLGKSEI
+903 QSLLPLGKSEI
-914 TAESQYRVGELFF
+914 TAESQYRVGELLL
-927 QLSKLDEAEKS
+927 QLGKLDEAEKA
-938 CFEVIKKYGSYTY
+938 CFEVIKKYGSYTF

-970 FNAEATFKSVAENA
+970 FNAEATFKSVADNA

-993 AVKLALVIAEKEKN
+993 AAKLALVIAEKEKN

>member
-1 MYKLVAFIILSL
+1 MYKIVAFVILTL
-13 FGFCVSVQS
+13 FGFCTSVQS
-22 QETME
+22 QETMV
-27 WSDPD
+27 WADPD
-32 ASFKAAK
+32 AAFKEAK
-39 QLYQQDQ
+39 QLYQQNQ

-58 NNGVKQSNMPVQLM
+58 NNGVKQSNMPVQLL

-86 DETGAATLAKTFV
+86 DESGAAELAKTFV
-99 DLDNHLAHVQMV
+99 ELDNHLAHVQMV
-111 SYYLGEYY
+111 SFYLGEYY
-119 YQRKEYNNALIYY
+119 YQRKEYHNALVYY

-158 GQDFEKAKPLFNA
+158 SQDFEKAKPLFNT
-171 IRQLPSDPNYI
+171 IRQLPADPNYI

-223 ELYYFSGDREKAL
+223 ELYYFSGNREKAL
-236 TYGETAIKRNGQ
+236 TYGEAAIKRNGQ

-346 FCAANNSNGVQ
+346 FCAANNSNLVQ
-357 KEVSSFH
+357 KEVSGFH

-384 FIAQYP
+384 FLTQYP

-426 TNATALLPRL
+426 ANATALLPRL

-455 LLDKILITPNNAP
+455 LLDQILITPNNTP

-482 RSGKMEDAI
+482 RSGKMDDAI
-491 QYLTQYL
+491 QFLTQYL

-510 NARYNLGYAFLKK
+510 NARYNLAYAYLKK

-531 QFELVNKNPN
+531 QYELVNKNPH
-541 TALNNVEKDAVIR
+541 TALNNVERDAVVR

-563 DYKQA
+563 EYKQA
-568 LNLYE
+568 VNLYE
-573 QVVQLNWPS
+573 QVVQLNWAS

-591 IIAGAMNNQV
+591 IIAGATNNQV
-601 QKLALLQLI
+601 QKLALLQSI
-610 PQLYPSSLMLAQSR
+610 PQVYPTSSMLAQAR
-624 LEIANTYLADEAF
+624 LEMANTYLADEAF
-637 DKVIDPLEALLNQ
+637 EKAIDPLEALLNQ

-658 VAYQKLGIAYFNLNK
+658 IAYQKLGIAYFNLNK

-691 TESDAAVEYIRNIF
+691 TESDASVEYIRNIF
-705 IEQQKPLDY
+705 IEQQKPLEY

-723 TLERNEA
+723 TLARNEA
-730 DSITYKSAFIRF
+730 DSITYKSASIRF
-742 ELKDNSGAE
+742 ELKDNTGAE
-751 TGFTTYLANFPQGKY
+751 AGFNAYLANFPQGKY

-777 NLLQKKNKEALGFYK
+777 NLLQKKNKESLGFYK

-855 QQFAQAAP
+855 QQFVQAVP
-863 NAAELLLQKNIATDD
+863 NATELLLQKSIATDD
-878 RLMAGYVIAKNDQ
+878 RLMAGYIIAKNDQ
-891 MDKKN
+891 MEKRN
-896 VQALQGY
+896 PQALQGF
-903 QSLLSLGKSEI
+903 QSLLPLGKSEI
-914 TAESQYRVGELFF
+914 TAEAQYRVGELLF
-927 QLSKLDEAEKS
+927 QTGKLDEAEKA

-970 FNAEATFKSVAENA
+970 FNAEATFKSVADNA

-993 AVKLALVIAEKEKN
+993 AAKLALVIAEKEKN

>member
-1 MYKLVAFIILSL
+1 MYKIVAFVILTL
-13 FGFCVSVQS
+13 FGFCTSVQS
-22 QETME
+22 QETMV
-27 WSDPD
+27 WADPD
-32 ASFKAAK
+32 AAFKEAK
-39 QLYQQDQ
+39 QLYQQNQ

-58 NNGVKQSNMPVQLM
+58 NNGVKQSNMPVQLL

-86 DETGAATLAKTFV
+86 DESGAAELAKTFV
-99 DLDNHLAHVQMV
+99 ELDNHLAHVQMV
-111 SYYLGEYY
+111 SFYLGEYY
-119 YQRKEYNNALIYY
+119 YQRKEYHNALVYY

-158 GQDFEKAKPLFNA
+158 SQDFEKAKPLFNT
-171 IRQLPSDPNYI
+171 IRQLPADPNYI

-223 ELYYFSGDREKAL
+223 ELYYFSGNREKAL
-236 TYGETAIKRNGQ
+236 TYGEAAIKRNGQ

-346 FCAANNSNGVQ
+346 FCAANNSNLVQ
-357 KEVSSFH
+357 KEVSGFH

-384 FIAQYP
+384 FLTQYP

-426 TNATALLPRL
+426 ANATALLPRL

-455 LLDKILITPNNAP
+455 LLDQILITPNNTP

-482 RSGKMEDAI
+482 RSGKMDDAI
-491 QYLTQYL
+491 QFLTQYL

-510 NARYNLGYAFLKK
+510 NARYNLAYAYLKK

-531 QFELVNKNPN
+531 QYELVNKNPH
-541 TALNNVEKDAVIR
+541 TALNNVERDAVVR

-563 DYKQA
+563 EYKQA
-568 LNLYE
+568 VNLYE
-573 QVVQLNWPS
+573 QVVQLNWAS

-591 IIAGAMNNQV
+591 IIAGATNNQV

-610 PQLYPSSLMLAQSR
+610 PQVYPTSSMLAQAR
-624 LEIANTYLADEAF
+624 LEMANTYLADEAF
-637 DKVIDPLEALLNQ
+637 EKAIDPLEALLNQ

-658 VAYQKLGIAYFNLNK
+658 IAYQKLGIAYFNLNK

-691 TESDAAVEYIRNIF
+691 TESDASVEYIRNIF
-705 IEQQKPLDY
+705 IEQQKPLEY

-723 TLERNEA
+723 TLARNEA

-742 ELKDNSGAE
+742 ELKDNTGAE
-751 TGFTTYLANFPQGKY
+751 AGFNAYLANFPQGKY

-855 QQFAQAAP
+855 QQFVQAVP
-863 NAAELLLQKNIATDD
+863 NATELLLQKSIATDD
-878 RLMAGYVIAKNDQ
+878 RLMAGYIIAKNDQ
-891 MDKKN
+891 MEKRN
-896 VQALQGY
+896 PQALQGF
-903 QSLLSLGKSEI
+903 QSLLPLGKSEI
-914 TAESQYRVGELFF
+914 TAEAQYRVGELLF
-927 QLSKLDEAEKS
+927 QSGKLDEAEKA

-970 FNAEATFKSVAENA
+970 FNAEATFKSVADNA

-993 AVKLALVIAEKEKN
+993 AAKLALVRAEKEKN

>member
-256 LVGHLLFEKRE
+256 LVGHLFFEKRE

-346 FCAANNSNGVQ
+346 FCAANNSNAVQ

-390 KSGYVNE
+390 KSGYINE

-927 QLSKLDEAEKS
+927 QLGKLDEAEKS

>member
-1 MYKLVAFIILSL
+1 MYKIVAFIILSL

-86 DETGAATLAKTFV
+86 DETGAASLAKTFV
-99 DLDNHLAHVQMV
+99 DLDNHIAHVQMV

-151 QGYAYFV
+151 QAYAYFV
-158 GQDFEKAKPLFNA
+158 GQDFEKAKPLFNT

-236 TYGETAIKRNGQ
+236 TYGESAIKRNGQ

-426 TNATALLPRL
+426 ANATALLPRL

-541 TALNNVEKDAVIR
+541 TALNNVEKDAVVR

-568 LNLYE
+568 LSLYE

-601 QKLALLQLI
+601 QKLTLLQSI
-610 PQLYPSSLMLAQSR
+610 PQLYPNSMMLAQSR
-624 LEIANTYLADEAF
+624 LEMANTYLADEAF

-650 KDAAALYP
+650 KDAASLYP

-673 NEESLNQFK
+673 NDESLSQFK

-723 TLERNEA
+723 TLARNEA

-742 ELKDNSGAE
+742 ELKDNTGAE
-751 TGFTTYLANFPQGKY
+751 AGFNTYLANFPQGKY
-766 AVEANYFLAEI
+766 ALEANYFLAEI

-815 FDFQDYNNASTYYAL
+815 FDFQDYNNASIYYAL

-896 VQALQGY
+896 QQALQGY
-903 QSLLSLGKSEI
+903 QSLLPLGKSEI

-927 QLSKLDEAEKS
+927 QLGKLDEAEKA
-938 CFEVIKKYGSYTY
+938 CFEVIKKYGSYTF

>member
-1 MYKLVAFIILSL
+1 MYKIAAFIILTL
-13 FGFCVSVQS
+13 FGFCISVQS

-32 ASFKAAK
+32 AAFKEAK

-46 FSLAFPVFKRLY
+46 FSLAFPVFKKLY

-86 DETGAATLAKTFV
+86 DEIGAATLAKTFV
-99 DLDNHLAHVQMV
+99 ELDNHLAHVQMV
-111 SYYLGEYY
+111 SFYLGEYY

-158 GQDFEKAKPLFNA
+158 NQDFEKAKPLFNA
-171 IRQLPSDPNYI
+171 IRQLPLDPNYI

-223 ELYYFSGDREKAL
+223 ELYYFSGNREKAL
-236 TYGETAIKRNGQ
+236 TYGESAIKRNGQ

-275 ETYIASTEK
+275 ETYVASSEK

-346 FCAANNSNGVQ
+346 FCAANNSNLVQ

-384 FIAQYP
+384 FLTQYP

-411 FKDALSLYESLPNKS
+411 FKDALSLFESLPNKS
-426 TNATALLPRL
+426 ANAAALLPRL

-441 VELINDQQLDAAEI
+441 VELINDQQLDAAEV
-455 LLDKILITPNNAP
+455 LLDKILIIPNNAP

-482 RSGKMEDAI
+482 RSGKMDDAI
-491 QYLTQYL
+491 QYITQYL
-498 KASIRNGEVNPS
+498 KAPIRNGEVNPS
-510 NARYNLGYAFLKK
+510 NARYNLAYAYLKK

-531 QFELVNKNPN
+531 QYELVNKNPHS
-541 TALNNVEKDAVIR
+541 ALNNVEKDAVIR

-563 DYKQA
+563 EYKQA

-573 QVVQLNWPS
+573 QVVQLNWAL

-591 IIAGAMNNQV
+591 IIAGATNNQS
-601 QKLALLQLI
+601 QKLGLLQLI
-610 PQLYPSSLMLAQSR
+610 PQLYPSSSMLAQAR
-624 LEIANTYLADEAF
+624 LEMANTYLADEAF
-637 DKVIDPLEALLNQ
+637 DKVIDPLEALLTQ

-691 TESDAAVEYIRNIF
+691 AESDAAVEYIRNIF

-714 IQFMESNGK
+714 IQFMEANGK
-723 TLERNEA
+723 TLAGNEA

-742 ELKDNSGAE
+742 ELKDNTGAE
-751 TGFTTYLANFPQGKY
+751 AGFNAYLANFPQGKY

-855 QQFAQAAP
+855 QQFVQAVP
-863 NAAELLLQKNIATDD
+863 NATELLLQKSIATDD
-878 RLMAGYVIAKNDQ
+878 RLMAGYIIAKNDQ
-891 MDKKN
+891 MEKRN
-896 VQALQGY
+896 PQALQGF
-903 QSLLSLGKSEI
+903 QSLLPLGKSEI
-914 TAESQYRVGELFF
+914 TAEAQYRVGELLF
-927 QLSKLDEAEKS
+927 QSGKLDEAEKA
-938 CFEVIKKYGSYTY
+938 CFEVIKKFGSYTY

-970 FNAEATFKSVAENA
+970 FNAEATFKSVADNA

-993 AVKLALVIAEKEKN
+993 AAKLALVIAEKEKN

>member
-1 MYKLVAFIILSL
+1 MYKIVAFIILSL

-46 FSLAFPVFKRLY
+46 FSLAFPIFKRLY

-86 DETGAATLAKTFV
+86 DESGAAELAKTFV
-99 DLDNHLAHVQMV
+99 ELDNHLAHVQMV
-111 SYYLGEYY
+111 SFYLGEYY
-119 YQRKEYNNALIYY
+119 YQRKEYHNALVYY

-158 GQDFEKAKPLFNA
+158 SQDFEKAKPLFNT
-171 IRQLPSDPNYI
+171 IRQLPADPNYI

-223 ELYYFSGDREKAL
+223 ELYYFSGNREKAL
-236 TYGETAIKRNGQ
+236 TYGEAAIKRNGQ

-346 FCAANNSNGVQ
+346 FCAANNSNLVQ
-357 KEVSSFH
+357 KEVSGFH

-384 FIAQYP
+384 FLTQYP

-426 TNATALLPRL
+426 ANATALLPRL

-455 LLDKILITPNNAP
+455 LLDQILITPNNTP

-482 RSGKMEDAI
+482 RSGKMDDAI
-491 QYLTQYL
+491 QFLTQYL

-510 NARYNLGYAFLKK
+510 NARYNLAYAYLKK

-531 QFELVNKNPN
+531 QYELVNKNPH
-541 TALNNVEKDAVIR
+541 TALNNVERDAVVR

-563 DYKQA
+563 EYKQA
-568 LNLYE
+568 VNLYE
-573 QVVQLNWPS
+573 QVVQLNWAS

-591 IIAGAMNNQV
+591 IIAGATNNQV

-610 PQLYPSSLMLAQSR
+610 PQVYPTSSMLAQAR
-624 LEIANTYLADEAF
+624 LEMANTYLADEAF
-637 DKVIDPLEALLNQ
+637 EKAIDPLEALLNQ

-658 VAYQKLGIAYFNLNK
+658 IAYQKLGIAYFNLNK

-691 TESDAAVEYIRNIF
+691 TESDASVEYIRNIF
-705 IEQQKPLDY
+705 IEQQKPLEY

-723 TLERNEA
+723 TLARNEA
-730 DSITYKSAFIRF
+730 DSITYKSASIRF
-742 ELKDNSGAE
+742 ELKDNTGAE
-751 TGFTTYLANFPQGKY
+751 AGFNAYLANFPQGKY

-855 QQFAQAAP
+855 QQFVEAVP
-863 NAAELLLQKNIATDD
+863 NATELLLQKSIATDD
-878 RLMAGYVIAKNDQ
+878 RLMAGYIIAKNDQ
-891 MDKKN
+891 MEKRN
-896 VQALQGY
+896 PQALQGF
-903 QSLLSLGKSEI
+903 QSLLPLGKSEI
-914 TAESQYRVGELFF
+914 TAEAQYRVGELLF
-927 QLSKLDEAEKS
+927 QTGKLDEAEKA

-970 FNAEATFKSVAENA
+970 FNAEATFKSVADNA

-993 AVKLALVIAEKEKN
+993 AAKLALVIAEKEKN

>member
-1 MYKLVAFIILSL
+1 MYKIVAFVILTL
-13 FGFCVSVQS
+13 FGFCTSVQS
-22 QETME
+22 QETMA
-27 WSDPD
+27 WADPD
-32 ASFKAAK
+32 AAFKEAK
-39 QLYQQDQ
+39 QLYQQNQ
-46 FSLAFPVFKRLY
+46 FSLAFPLFKRLY

-86 DETGAATLAKTFV
+86 DESGAAELAKTFV
-99 DLDNHLAHVQMV
+99 ELDNHLAHVQMV
-111 SYYLGEYY
+111 SFYLGEYY
-119 YQRKEYNNALIYY
+119 YQQKEYNNALVYY

-158 GQDFEKAKPLFNA
+158 SQDFEKAKPLFNT
-171 IRQLPSDPNYI
+171 IRQLPADPNYI

-223 ELYYFSGDREKAL
+223 ELYYFSGNRDKAL
-236 TYGETAIKRNGQ
+236 TYGEAAIKRNGQ

-346 FCAANNSNGVQ
+346 FCAANNSNLVQ

-384 FIAQYP
+384 FLTQYP

-426 TNATALLPRL
+426 ANATALLPRL

-455 LLDKILITPNNAP
+455 LLDQILITPNNTP

-482 RSGKMEDAI
+482 RSGKMDDAI
-491 QYLTQYL
+491 QFLTQYL

-510 NARYNLGYAFLKK
+510 NARYNLAYAYLKK

-531 QFELVNKNPN
+531 QYELVNKNPH
-541 TALNNVEKDAVIR
+541 TALNNVERDAVVR

-563 DYKQA
+563 EYKQA
-568 LNLYE
+568 VNLYE
-573 QVVQLNWPS
+573 QVVQLNWAS

-591 IIAGAMNNQV
+591 IIAGATNNQV
-601 QKLALLQLI
+601 QKLALLQSI
-610 PQLYPSSLMLAQSR
+610 PQVYPTSSMLAQAR
-624 LEIANTYLADEAF
+624 LEMANTYLADEAF
-637 DKVIDPLEALLNQ
+637 EKAIDPLEALLNQ

-658 VAYQKLGIAYFNLNK
+658 IAYQKLGIAYFNLNK

-691 TESDAAVEYIRNIF
+691 TESDASVEYIRNIF
-705 IEQQKPLDY
+705 IEQQKPLEY
-714 IQFMESNGK
+714 IQFMENNGK
-723 TLERNEA
+723 TLARNEA
-730 DSITYKSAFIRF
+730 DSITYKSASIRF
-742 ELKDNSGAE
+742 ELKDNTGAE
-751 TGFTTYLANFPQGKY
+751 AGFNAYLANFPQGKY

-855 QQFAQAAP
+855 QQFVQAVP
-863 NAAELLLQKNIATDD
+863 NATELLLQKSIATDD
-878 RLMAGYVIAKNDQ
+878 RLMAGYIIAKNDQ
-891 MDKKN
+891 MEKRN
-896 VQALQGY
+896 PQALQGY
-903 QSLLSLGKSEI
+903 QSLLPLGKSEI
-914 TAESQYRVGELFF
+914 TAEAQYRVGELLF
-927 QLSKLDEAEKS
+927 QSGKLDEAEKA
-938 CFEVIKKYGSYTY
+938 CFEVIKKFGSYTY

-970 FNAEATFKSVAENA
+970 FNAEATFKSVADNA

-993 AVKLALVIAEKEKN
+993 AAKLALVIAEKEKN

>member
-1 MYKLVAFIILSL
+1 MYKIVAFVILTL
-13 FGFCVSVQS
+13 FGFCTSVQS
-22 QETME
+22 QETMV
-27 WSDPD
+27 WADPD
-32 ASFKAAK
+32 AAFKEAK
-39 QLYQQDQ
+39 QLYQQNQ

-58 NNGVKQSNMPVQLM
+58 NNGVKQSNMPVQLL

-86 DETGAATLAKTFV
+86 DESGAAELAKTFV
-99 DLDNHLAHVQMV
+99 ELDNHLAHVQMV
-111 SYYLGEYY
+111 SFYLGEYY
-119 YQRKEYNNALIYY
+119 YQRKEYHNALVYY

-158 GQDFEKAKPLFNA
+158 SQDFEKAKPLFNT
-171 IRQLPSDPNYI
+171 IRQLPADPNYI

-223 ELYYFSGDREKAL
+223 ELYYFSGNREKAL
-236 TYGETAIKRNGQ
+236 TYGEAAIKRNGQ

-346 FCAANNSNGVQ
+346 FCAANNSNLVQ
-357 KEVSSFH
+357 KEVSGFH

-384 FIAQYP
+384 FLTQYP

-426 TNATALLPRL
+426 ANATALLPRL

-455 LLDKILITPNNAP
+455 LLDQILITPNNTP

-482 RSGKMEDAI
+482 RSGKMDDAI
-491 QYLTQYL
+491 QFLTQYL

-510 NARYNLGYAFLKK
+510 NARYNLAYAYLKK

-531 QFELVNKNPN
+531 QYELVNKNPH
-541 TALNNVEKDAVIR
+541 TALNNVERDAVVR

-563 DYKQA
+563 EYKQA
-568 LNLYE
+568 VNLYE
-573 QVVQLNWPS
+573 QVVQLNWAS

-591 IIAGAMNNQV
+591 IIAGATNNQV

-610 PQLYPSSLMLAQSR
+610 PQVYPTSSMLAQAR
-624 LEIANTYLADEAF
+624 LEMANTYLADEAF
-637 DKVIDPLEALLNQ
+637 EKAIDPLEA
-650 KDAAALYP
+650 
-658 VAYQKLGIAYFNLNK
+658 
-673 NEESLNQFK
+673 
-682 NLVSKYPNS
+682 
-691 TESDAAVEYIRNIF
+691 
-705 IEQQKPLDY
+705 
-714 IQFMESNGK
+714 
-723 TLERNEA
+723 
-730 DSITYKSAFIRF
+730 
-742 ELKDNSGAE
+742 
-751 TGFTTYLANFPQGKY
+751 
-766 AVEANYFLAEI
+766 
-777 NLLQKKNKEALGFYK
+777 
-792 AVAALSPNKYAE
+792 
-804 RSALQA
+804 
-810 GRIYY
+810 
-815 FDFQDYNNASTYYAL
+815 
-830 LKTIALQQENKLEAM
+830 
-845 RGLLRCQYKT
+845 
-855 QQFAQAAP
+855 
-863 NAAELLLQKNIATDD
+863 
-878 RLMAGYVIAKNDQ
+878 
-891 MDKKN
+891 
-896 VQALQGY
+896 
-903 QSLLSLGKSEI
+903 
-914 TAESQYRVGELFF
+914 
-927 QLSKLDEAEKS
+927 
-938 CFEVIKKYGSYTY
+938 
-951 WVTKSYLLVGDI
+951 
-963 YLNQKDY
+963 
-970 FNAEATFKSVAENA
+970 
-984 ELEELKKEA
+984 
-993 AVKLALVIAEKEKN
+993 
-1007 NKVQ
+1007 

>member
-1 MYKLVAFIILSL
+1 MYKIVAFTILALL
-13 FGFCVSVQS
+13 FFCTSVQS
-22 QETME
+22 QETMK
-27 WSDPD
+27 WSDAD
-32 ASFKAAK
+32 AAFKEAK

-46 FSLAFPVFKRLY
+46 LSLAYPVFKRLY
-58 NNGVKQSNMPVQLM
+58 NNGVKKSNMPVQLM

-86 DETGAATLAKTFV
+86 DEIGAADLAKTFV
-99 DLDNHLAHVQMV
+99 ELDNHLAHVQMV
-111 SYYLGEYY
+111 SYYLGEYF
-119 YQRKEYNNALIYY
+119 YQKKEYDKALIYY
-132 GKSNIVNLNN
+132 AKSNIVNLNN

-151 QGYAYFV
+151 QGYAFFIN
-158 GQDFEKAKPLFNA
+158 QDFEKAKPLFNT
-171 IRQLPSDPNYI
+171 IRQIPTDPNYI

-196 LYETAIECFLIAE
+196 LYETAIESFLIAE

-223 ELYYFSGDREKAL
+223 ELYYFSGNREKAL
-236 TYGETAIKRNGQ
+236 TYGESAIKRNGQ

-275 ETYIASTEK
+275 ETYIASSEK

-296 YYEAKNWNK
+296 YYEAKNWSK
-305 AIQGFKQIG
+305 AIQGFRQIG

-346 FCAANNSNGVQ
+346 FCAANNSNLIQ

-370 ELGYFDIAVKSFQQ
+370 ELGYFDLAVKSFQQ
-384 FIAQYP
+384 FLAQYP
-390 KSGYVNE
+390 QSGYVNE

-411 FKDALSLYESLPNKS
+411 FKDALSLFESLPNKS
-426 TNATALLPRL
+426 VNATALLPRL

-455 LLDKILITPNNAP
+455 LLDKILVSPNNTT
-468 QLPLVNFWK
+468 QLPLVYFWK

-491 QYLTQYL
+491 QYLIQYL
-498 KASIRNGEVNPS
+498 KAPIRNGEVNPS
-510 NARYNLGYAFLKK
+510 NARYNLAYAYLKK
-523 EMYKQAKE
+523 EMYKQARE
-531 QFELVNKNPN
+531 QYELVNKNPHS
-541 TALNNVEKDAVIR
+541 ALNNMEKDAVIR

-563 DYKQA
+563 EYKQA
-568 LNLYE
+568 INLYD
-573 QVVQLNWPS
+573 QIVQLNWTS

-591 IIAGAMNNQV
+591 IIAGATNNQA
-601 QKLALLQLI
+601 QKLNLLQSI
-610 PQLYPSSLMLAQSR
+610 PQLYPTSLMLAQAR

-637 DKVIDPLEALLNQ
+637 EKVIDPLEALLNQ

-658 VAYQKLGIAYFNLNK
+658 VAYQKLGIAFFNMNK
-673 NEESLNQFK
+673 YDESLSQFK
-682 NLVSKYPNS
+682 QLISKYPNS
-691 TESDAAVEYIRNIF
+691 SESDASVEYIRNIF
-705 IEQQKPLDY
+705 IEQQQPLAY
-714 IQFMESNGK
+714 IQFMETNGK
-723 TLERNEA
+723 TIAGNEA
-730 DSITYKSAFIRF
+730 DSITYKSASIRF
-742 ELKDNSGAE
+742 ELKDNQGAE
-751 TGFTTYLANFPQGKY
+751 AGFSTYLANFPQGKY

-777 NLLQKKNKEALGFYK
+777 NLLQKKNSEALKYYK

-804 RSALQA
+804 RSTLQA

-815 FDFQDYNNASTYYAL
+815 FDLQDYNNASTYYAL

-855 QQFAQAAP
+855 QQFAQAVP
-863 NAAELLLQKNIATDD
+863 NATELLLQKSIATDD
-878 RLMAGYVIAKNDQ
+878 RLMAGFVIAKNDQ
-891 MDKKN
+891 MDKKYLL
-896 VQALQGY
+896 ALQGY
-903 QSLLSLGKSEI
+903 QSLLTLGKSEI
-914 TAESQYRVGELFF
+914 TAESQYRVGELLL
-927 QLSKLDEAEKS
+927 QLGKLDEAEKA
-938 CFEVIKKYGSYTY
+938 CFEVIKKYGSYTF

-963 YLNQKDY
+963 YLSQKDY
-970 FNAEATFKSVAENA
+970 FNAEATFKSITDNA
-984 ELEELKKEA
+984 EFEELKNEA
-993 AVKLALVIAEKEKN
+993 AAKLALVIAEKEKN

>member
-1 MYKLVAFIILSL
+1 MYKIVAFIILTL
-13 FGFCVSVQS
+13 FGFCISVQS

-27 WSDPD
+27 RSDPD
-32 ASFKAAK
+32 AAFKEAK

-46 FSLAFPVFKRLY
+46 FSLAFPVFKKLY

-86 DETGAATLAKTFV
+86 DETGAVTLAKTFV
-99 DLDNHLAHVQMV
+99 ELDNHLAHVQMV

-158 GQDFEKAKPLFNA
+158 NQDFEKAKPLFNA
-171 IRQLPSDPNYI
+171 IRQLPADPNYI
-182 DANYYYGFLAFSER
+182 DANYYFGFLAFSER

-223 ELYYFSGDREKAL
+223 ELYYFSGNREKAL

-275 ETYIASTEK
+275 ETYVASSEK

-346 FCAANNSNGVQ
+346 FCAANNSNLFQ

-364 YAKLSY
+364 YSKLSY

-384 FIAQYP
+384 FLAQYP

-397 SKELLVSTLANTNS
+397 SKELLISTLANTNS

-426 TNATALLPRL
+426 ANAAGLLPRL

-441 VELINDQQLDAAEI
+441 VELINDQQLDAAEM
-455 LLDKILITPNNAP
+455 LLDKILITPNNTP
-468 QLPLVNFWK
+468 QLPLVYFWK

-482 RSGKMEDAI
+482 RSGKMEEAI

-498 KASIRNGEVNPS
+498 KAPSRNGEVNPS
-510 NARYNLGYAFLKK
+510 NARYNLAYAYLKK

-531 QFELVNKNPN
+531 QYELVNKNPH

-573 QVVQLNWPS
+573 QVVQLNWSS

-591 IIAGAMNNQV
+591 IIAGATNNQS
-601 QKLALLQLI
+601 QKLGLLQLI
-610 PQLYPSSLMLAQSR
+610 PQLYPSSSMLAQAR
-624 LEIANTYLADEAF
+624 LEMANTYLADEAF
-637 DKVIDPLEALLNQ
+637 DKVIDPLEALLNE

-691 TESDAAVEYIRNIF
+691 TESDAAVEYIRNLF
-705 IEQQKPLDY
+705 IQQQKPLDY
-714 IQFMESNGK
+714 IQFMETSGK
-723 TLERNEA
+723 TIAGNEA

-751 TGFTTYLANFPQGKY
+751 VGFNTYLANFPQGKY

-792 AVAALSPNKYAE
+792 SVAALSPNKYAE

-815 FDFQDYNNASTYYAL
+815 FDFQDYNNASIYYAL
-830 LKTIALQQENKLEAM
+830 LKTIALQQESKLEAM

-863 NAAELLLQKNIATDD
+863 NAAELLLQKSIATDD
-878 RLMAGYVIAKNDQ
+878 RLIAGYVIAKNDQ
-891 MDKKN
+891 MDKKIP
-896 VQALQGY
+896 QALQGY

-914 TAESQYRVGELFF
+914 TAESQYRVGELLL
-927 QLSKLDEAEKS
+927 QLGKLDEAEKA

-970 FNAEATFKSVAENA
+970 FNAEATFKSVADNA

-993 AVKLALVIAEKEKN
+993 AAKLALVIAEKEKN

>member
-541 TALNNVEKDAVIR
+541 TALNNVEKDAVVR

-568 LNLYE
+568 LSLYE

-601 QKLALLQLI
+601 QKLALLQSI
-610 PQLYPSSLMLAQSR
+610 PQLYPSSMMLAQSR
-624 LEIANTYLADEAF
+624 LEMANTYLADEAF

-650 KDAAALYP
+650 KDAASLYP

-673 NEESLNQFK
+673 NDESLNQFK

-723 TLERNEA
+723 TLARNEA

-742 ELKDNSGAE
+742 ELKDNTGAE
-751 TGFTTYLANFPQGKY
+751 AGFNTYLANFPQGKY
-766 AVEANYFLAEI
+766 ALEANYFLAEI

-815 FDFQDYNNASTYYAL
+815 FDFQDYNNASIYYAL
-830 LKTIALQQENKLEAM
+830 LKTIALQQENKMEAM

-896 VQALQGY
+896 QQALQGY
-903 QSLLSLGKSEI
+903 QSLLPLGKSEI

-927 QLSKLDEAEKS
+927 QLGKLDEAEKA
-938 CFEVIKKYGSYTY
+938 CFEVIKKYGSYTF

>member
-1 MYKLVAFIILSL
+1 MYKIVAFVILTL
-13 FGFCVSVQS
+13 FGFCTSVQS
-22 QETME
+22 QETMV
-27 WSDPD
+27 WADPD
-32 ASFKAAK
+32 AAFKEAK
-39 QLYQQDQ
+39 QLYQQNQ

-58 NNGVKQSNMPVQLM
+58 NNGVKQSNMPVQLL

-86 DETGAATLAKTFV
+86 DESGAAELAKTFV
-99 DLDNHLAHVQMV
+99 ELDNHLAHVQMV
-111 SYYLGEYY
+111 SFYLGEYY
-119 YQRKEYNNALIYY
+119 YQRKEYHNALVYY

-158 GQDFEKAKPLFNA
+158 SQDFEKAKPLFNT
-171 IRQLPSDPNYI
+171 IRQLPADPNYI

-223 ELYYFSGDREKAL
+223 ELYYFSGNREKAL
-236 TYGETAIKRNGQ
+236 TYGEAAIKRNGQ

-346 FCAANNSNGVQ
+346 FCAANNSNLVQ
-357 KEVSSFH
+357 KEVSGFH

-384 FIAQYP
+384 FLTQYP

-426 TNATALLPRL
+426 ANATALLPRL

-455 LLDKILITPNNAP
+455 LLDQILITPNNTP

-482 RSGKMEDAI
+482 RSGKMDDAI
-491 QYLTQYL
+491 QFLTQYL

-510 NARYNLGYAFLKK
+510 NARYNLAYAYLKK

-531 QFELVNKNPN
+531 QYELVNKNPH
-541 TALNNVEKDAVIR
+541 TALNNVERDAVVR

-563 DYKQA
+563 EYKQA
-568 LNLYE
+568 VNLYE
-573 QVVQLNWPS
+573 QVVQLNWAS

-591 IIAGAMNNQV
+591 IIAGATNNQV

-610 PQLYPSSLMLAQSR
+610 PQVYPTSSMLAQAR
-624 LEIANTYLADEAF
+624 LEMANTYLADEAF
-637 DKVIDPLEALLNQ
+637 EKAIDPLEALLNQ

-658 VAYQKLGIAYFNLNK
+658 IAYQKLGIAYFNLNK

-691 TESDAAVEYIRNIF
+691 TESDASVEYIRNIF
-705 IEQQKPLDY
+705 IEQQKPLEY

-723 TLERNEA
+723 TLARNEA
-730 DSITYKSAFIRF
+730 DSITYKSASIRF
-742 ELKDNSGAE
+742 ELKDNTGAE
-751 TGFTTYLANFPQGKY
+751 AGFNAYLANFPQGKY

-855 QQFAQAAP
+855 QQFVQAVP
-863 NAAELLLQKNIATDD
+863 NATELLLQKSIATDD
-878 RLMAGYVIAKNDQ
+878 RLMAGYIIAKNDQ
-891 MDKKN
+891 MEKRN
-896 VQALQGY
+896 PQALQGF
-903 QSLLSLGKSEI
+903 QSLLPLGKSEI
-914 TAESQYRVGELFF
+914 TAEAQYRVGELLF
-927 QLSKLDEAEKS
+927 QTDKLDEAEKA

-970 FNAEATFKSVAENA
+970 FNAEATFKSVADNA

-993 AVKLALVIAEKEKN
+993 AAKLALVIAEKEKN

>member
-1 MYKLVAFIILSL
+1 MYKIVAFVILTL
-13 FGFCVSVQS
+13 FGFCTSVQS
-22 QETME
+22 QETMV
-27 WSDPD
+27 WADPD
-32 ASFKAAK
+32 AAFKEAK
-39 QLYQQDQ
+39 QLYQQNQ

-58 NNGVKQSNMPVQLM
+58 NNGVKQSNMPVQLL

-86 DETGAATLAKTFV
+86 DESGAAELAKTFV
-99 DLDNHLAHVQMV
+99 ELDNHLAHVQMV
-111 SYYLGEYY
+111 SFYLGEYY
-119 YQRKEYNNALIYY
+119 YQRKEYHNALVYY

-158 GQDFEKAKPLFNA
+158 SQDFEKAKPLFNT
-171 IRQLPSDPNYI
+171 IRQLPADPNYI

-223 ELYYFSGDREKAL
+223 ELYYFSGNREKAL
-236 TYGETAIKRNGQ
+236 TYGEAAIKRNGQ

-346 FCAANNSNGVQ
+346 FCAANNSNLVQ
-357 KEVSSFH
+357 KEVSGFH

-384 FIAQYP
+384 FLTQYP

-426 TNATALLPRL
+426 ANATALLPRL

-455 LLDKILITPNNAP
+455 LLDQILITPNNTP

-482 RSGKMEDAI
+482 RSGKMDDAI
-491 QYLTQYL
+491 QFLTQYL

-510 NARYNLGYAFLKK
+510 NARYNLAYAYLKK

-531 QFELVNKNPN
+531 QYELVNKNPH
-541 TALNNVEKDAVIR
+541 TALNNVERDAVVR

-563 DYKQA
+563 EYKQA
-568 LNLYE
+568 VNLYE
-573 QVVQLNWPS
+573 QVVQLNWAS

-591 IIAGAMNNQV
+591 IIAGATNNQV
-601 QKLALLQLI
+601 QKLALLQSI
-610 PQLYPSSLMLAQSR
+610 PQVYPTSSMLAQAR
-624 LEIANTYLADEAF
+624 LEMANTYLADEAF
-637 DKVIDPLEALLNQ
+637 EKAIDPLEALLNQ

-658 VAYQKLGIAYFNLNK
+658 IAYQKLGIAYFNLNK

-691 TESDAAVEYIRNIF
+691 TESDASVEYIRNIF
-705 IEQQKPLDY
+705 IEQQKPLEY

-723 TLERNEA
+723 TLARNEA
-730 DSITYKSAFIRF
+730 DSITYKSASIRF
-742 ELKDNSGAE
+742 ELKDNTGAE
-751 TGFTTYLANFPQGKY
+751 AGFNAYLANFPQGKY

-855 QQFAQAAP
+855 QQFVEAVP
-863 NAAELLLQKNIATDD
+863 NATELLLQKSIATDD
-878 RLMAGYVIAKNDQ
+878 RLMAGYIIAKNDQ
-891 MDKKN
+891 MEKRN
-896 VQALQGY
+896 PQALQGF
-903 QSLLSLGKSEI
+903 QSLLPLGKSEI
-914 TAESQYRVGELFF
+914 TAEAQYRVGELLF
-927 QLSKLDEAEKS
+927 QSGKLDEAEKA

-970 FNAEATFKSVAENA
+970 FNAEATFKSVADNA

-993 AVKLALVIAEKEKN
+993 AAKLALVIAEKEKN

>member
-1 MYKLVAFIILSL
+1 MYKIVAFVILTL
-13 FGFCVSVQS
+13 FGFCTSVQS

-27 WSDPD
+27 WADPD
-32 ASFKAAK
+32 AAFKEAK
-39 QLYQQDQ
+39 QLYQQNQ

-58 NNGVKQSNMPVQLM
+58 NNGVKQSNMPVQLL

-86 DETGAATLAKTFV
+86 DESGAAELAKTFV
-99 DLDNHLAHVQMV
+99 ELDNHLAHVQMV
-111 SYYLGEYY
+111 SFYLGEYY
-119 YQRKEYNNALIYY
+119 YQRKEYHNALVYY

-158 GQDFEKAKPLFNA
+158 SQDFEKAKPLFNT
-171 IRQLPSDPNYI
+171 IRQLPADPNYI

-223 ELYYFSGDREKAL
+223 ELYYFSGNREKAL
-236 TYGETAIKRNGQ
+236 TYGEAAIKRNGQ

-346 FCAANNSNGVQ
+346 FCAANNSNLVQ
-357 KEVSSFH
+357 KEVSGFH

-384 FIAQYP
+384 FLTQYP

-426 TNATALLPRL
+426 ANATALLPRL

-455 LLDKILITPNNAP
+455 LLDQILITPNNTP

-482 RSGKMEDAI
+482 RSGKMDDAI
-491 QYLTQYL
+491 QFLTQYL

-510 NARYNLGYAFLKK
+510 NARYNLAYAYLKK

-531 QFELVNKNPN
+531 QYELVNKNPH
-541 TALNNVEKDAVIR
+541 TALNNVERDAVVR

-563 DYKQA
+563 EYKQA
-568 LNLYE
+568 VNLYE
-573 QVVQLNWPS
+573 QVVQLNWAS

-591 IIAGAMNNQV
+591 IIAGATNNQV

-610 PQLYPSSLMLAQSR
+610 PQVYPTSSMLAQAR
-624 LEIANTYLADEAF
+624 LEMANTYLADEAF
-637 DKVIDPLEALLNQ
+637 EKAIDPLEALLNQ

-658 VAYQKLGIAYFNLNK
+658 IAYQKLGIAYFNLNK

-691 TESDAAVEYIRNIF
+691 TESDASVEYIRNIF
-705 IEQQKPLDY
+705 IEQQKPLEY

-723 TLERNEA
+723 TLARNEA
-730 DSITYKSAFIRF
+730 DSITYKSASIRF
-742 ELKDNSGAE
+742 ELKDNTGAE
-751 TGFTTYLANFPQGKY
+751 AGFNAYLANFPQGKY

-855 QQFAQAAP
+855 QQFVEAVP
-863 NAAELLLQKNIATDD
+863 NATELLLQKSIATDD
-878 RLMAGYVIAKNDQ
+878 RLMAGYIIAKNDQ
-891 MDKKN
+891 MEKRN
-896 VQALQGY
+896 PQALQGF
-903 QSLLSLGKSEI
+903 QSLLPLGKSEI
-914 TAESQYRVGELFF
+914 TAEAQYRVGELLF
-927 QLSKLDEAEKS
+927 QTGKLDEAEKA

-970 FNAEATFKSVAENA
+970 FNAEATFKSVADNA

-993 AVKLALVIAEKEKN
+993 AAKLALVIAEKEKN

>member
-1 MYKLVAFIILSL
+1 MYKIVAFVILTL
-13 FGFCVSVQS
+13 FGFCTSVQS

-27 WSDPD
+27 WADPD
-32 ASFKAAK
+32 AAFKEAK
-39 QLYQQDQ
+39 QLYQQNQ

-58 NNGVKQSNMPVQLM
+58 NNGVKQSNMPVQLL

-86 DETGAATLAKTFV
+86 DESGAAELAKTFV
-99 DLDNHLAHVQMV
+99 ELDNHLAHVQMV
-111 SYYLGEYY
+111 SFYLGEYY
-119 YQRKEYNNALIYY
+119 YQRKEYHNALVYY

-158 GQDFEKAKPLFNA
+158 SQDFEKAKPLFNT
-171 IRQLPSDPNYI
+171 IRQLPADPNYI

-223 ELYYFSGDREKAL
+223 ELYYFSGNREKAL
-236 TYGETAIKRNGQ
+236 TYGEAAIKRNGQ

-346 FCAANNSNGVQ
+346 FCAANNSNLVQ
-357 KEVSSFH
+357 KEVSGFH

-384 FIAQYP
+384 FLTQYP

-426 TNATALLPRL
+426 ANATALLPRL

-455 LLDKILITPNNAP
+455 LLDQILITPNNTP

-482 RSGKMEDAI
+482 RSGKMDDAI
-491 QYLTQYL
+491 QFLTQYL

-510 NARYNLGYAFLKK
+510 NARYNLAYAYLKK

-531 QFELVNKNPN
+531 QYELVNKNPH
-541 TALNNVEKDAVIR
+541 TALNNVERDAVVR

-563 DYKQA
+563 EYKQA
-568 LNLYE
+568 VNLYE
-573 QVVQLNWPS
+573 QVVQLNWAS

-591 IIAGAMNNQV
+591 IIAGATNNQV

-610 PQLYPSSLMLAQSR
+610 PQVYPTSSMLAQAR
-624 LEIANTYLADEAF
+624 LEMANTYLADEAF
-637 DKVIDPLEALLNQ
+637 EKAIDPLEALLNQ

-658 VAYQKLGIAYFNLNK
+658 IAYQKLGIAYFNLNK

-691 TESDAAVEYIRNIF
+691 TESDASVEYIRNIF
-705 IEQQKPLDY
+705 IEQQKPLEY

-723 TLERNEA
+723 TLARNEA
-730 DSITYKSAFIRF
+730 DSITYKSASIRF
-742 ELKDNSGAE
+742 ELKDNTGAE
-751 TGFTTYLANFPQGKY
+751 AGFNAYLANFPQGKY

-855 QQFAQAAP
+855 QQFVEAVP
-863 NAAELLLQKNIATDD
+863 NATELLLQKSIATDD
-878 RLMAGYVIAKNDQ
+878 RLMAGYIIAKNDQ
-891 MDKKN
+891 MEKRN
-896 VQALQGY
+896 PQALQGF
-903 QSLLSLGKSEI
+903 QSLLPLGKSEI
-914 TAESQYRVGELFF
+914 TAEAQYRVGELLF
-927 QLSKLDEAEKS
+927 QTDKLDEAEKA

-970 FNAEATFKSVAENA
+970 FNAEATFKSVADNA

-993 AVKLALVIAEKEKN
+993 AAKLALVIAEKEKN

>member
-1 MYKLVAFIILSL
+1 MYKIVAFIILTF
-13 FGFCVSVQS
+13 FGFCTSVHS

-27 WSDPD
+27 WSDAD
-32 ASFKAAK
+32 AAFKSAK

-58 NNGVKQSNMPVQLM
+58 NNGIKKSNMPVQLM

-86 DETGAATLAKTFV
+86 DEIGAADLAKTFV
-99 DLDNHLAHVQMV
+99 ELDNHLAHVQMV
-111 SYYLGEYY
+111 SFYLGEYY
-119 YQRKEYNNALIYY
+119 YQQKEYNKALTYY
-132 GKSNIVNLNN
+132 AKSNIVNLNN

-151 QGYAYFV
+151 QGYAYFIN
-158 GQDFEKAKPLFNA
+158 QDFENAKPLFNT
-171 IRQLPSDPNYI
+171 IRQMPADPNYI
-182 DANYYYGFLAFSER
+182 DANYYYGFLAFSEKS
-196 LYETAIECFLIAE
+196 YETAIESFLIAE

-223 ELYYFSGDREKAL
+223 ELYYFSGNREKAL
-236 TYGETAIKRNGQ
+236 TYGESAIKRNGQ

-275 ETYIASTEK
+275 ETYVASSEK

-346 FCAANNSNGVQ
+346 FCAANNSNRVQ

-384 FIAQYP
+384 FLAQYP
-390 KSGYVNE
+390 QSGYVNE

-411 FKDALSLYESLPNKS
+411 FKDALSLFESLPNKS
-426 TNATALLPRL
+426 ANATALLPRL

-455 LLDKILITPNNAP
+455 LLDKILVTPNNTP
-468 QLPLVNFWK
+468 QLPLVYFWK

-482 RSGKMEDAI
+482 RSGKMDDAI
-491 QYLTQYL
+491 QFLTQYL
-498 KASIRNGEVNPS
+498 KAPIRNGEVNPS
-510 NARYNLGYAFLKK
+510 NARYNLAYAYLKK

-531 QFELVNKNPN
+531 QYELVNKNPHS
-541 TALNNVEKDAVIR
+541 ALNNVEKDAVIR

-563 DYKQA
+563 EYKQA
-568 LNLYE
+568 LNLYD
-573 QVVQLNWPS
+573 QIVQLNWAT

-591 IIAGAMNNQV
+591 IIAGATNNQT
-601 QKLALLQLI
+601 QKLTLLQSI
-610 PQLYPSSLMLAQSR
+610 PQLYPTSLMLAQAR

-637 DKVIDPLEALLNQ
+637 EKVIDPLEALLNQ

-673 NEESLNQFK
+673 NDESLSQFK
-682 NLVSKYPNS
+682 QLVSKYPNS

-705 IEQQKPLDY
+705 IEQQQPLAY
-714 IQFMESNGK
+714 IQFMEANGK
-723 TLERNEA
+723 TIAGNEA
-730 DSITYKSAFIRF
+730 DSITYKSASIRF
-742 ELKDNSGAE
+742 ELKDNQGAE
-751 TGFTTYLANFPQGKY
+751 AGFSTYLANFPQGKY

-777 NLLQKKNKEALGFYK
+777 NLLQKKNSEALKYYK

-804 RSALQA
+804 RSTLQA

-815 FDFQDYNNASTYYAL
+815 FDLQDYNNASTYYAL

-863 NAAELLLQKNIATDD
+863 NAAELLLQKSIATDD
-878 RLMAGYVIAKNDQ
+878 IVMAGFVIAKNDQ
-891 MDKKN
+891 MDKKYP
-896 VQALQGY
+896 QALQGF
-903 QSLLSLGKSEI
+903 QSLLPLGKSEI
-914 TAESQYRVGELFF
+914 TAESQYRVGELLL
-927 QLSKLDEAEKS
+927 QLGKLDEAEKA
-938 CFEVIKKYGSYTY
+938 CFEVIKKYGSYTF

-970 FNAEATFKSVAENA
+970 FNAEATFKSVADNA

-993 AVKLALVIAEKEKN
+993 AAKLALVIAEKEKN

>member
-1 MYKLVAFIILSL
+1 MYKIVAFIILSL

-46 FSLAFPVFKRLY
+46 FSLAFPIFKRLY

-86 DETGAATLAKTFV
+86 DETGAASLAKTFV

-111 SYYLGEYY
+111 SFYLGEYY
-119 YQRKEYNNALIYY
+119 YQRKEYHNALVYY

-158 GQDFEKAKPLFNA
+158 SQDFEKAKPLFNT
-171 IRQLPSDPNYI
+171 IRQLPADPNYI

-223 ELYYFSGDREKAL
+223 ELYYFSGNREKAL
-236 TYGETAIKRNGQ
+236 TYGEAAIKRNVQ

-346 FCAANNSNGVQ
+346 FCAANNSNLVQ
-357 KEVSSFH
+357 KEVSGFH

-384 FIAQYP
+384 FLTQYP

-426 TNATALLPRL
+426 ANATALLPRL

-455 LLDKILITPNNAP
+455 LLDQILITPNNTP

-482 RSGKMEDAI
+482 RSGKMDDAI
-491 QYLTQYL
+491 QFLTQYL

-510 NARYNLGYAFLKK
+510 NARYNLAYAYLKK

-531 QFELVNKNPN
+531 QYELVNKNPH
-541 TALNNVEKDAVIR
+541 TALNNVERDAVVR

-563 DYKQA
+563 EYKQA
-568 LNLYE
+568 VNLYE
-573 QVVQLNWPS
+573 QVVQLNWAS

-591 IIAGAMNNQV
+591 IIAGATNNQV

-610 PQLYPSSLMLAQSR
+610 PQVYPTSSMLAQAR
-624 LEIANTYLADEAF
+624 LEMANTYLADEAF
-637 DKVIDPLEALLNQ
+637 EKAIDPLEALLNQ

-658 VAYQKLGIAYFNLNK
+658 IAYQKLGIAYFNLNK

-691 TESDAAVEYIRNIF
+691 TESDASVEYIRNIF
-705 IEQQKPLDY
+705 IEQQKPLEY

-723 TLERNEA
+723 TLARNEA
-730 DSITYKSAFIRF
+730 DSITYKSASIRF
-742 ELKDNSGAE
+742 ELKDNTGAE
-751 TGFTTYLANFPQGKY
+751 AGFNAYLANFPQGKY

-855 QQFAQAAP
+855 QQFVEAVP
-863 NAAELLLQKNIATDD
+863 NATELLLQKSIATDD
-878 RLMAGYVIAKNDQ
+878 RLMAGYIIAKNDQ
-891 MDKKN
+891 MEKRN
-896 VQALQGY
+896 PQALQGF
-903 QSLLSLGKSEI
+903 QSLLPLGKSEI
-914 TAESQYRVGELFF
+914 TAEAQYRVGELLF
-927 QLSKLDEAEKS
+927 QTGKLDEAEKA

-970 FNAEATFKSVAENA
+970 FNAEATFKSVADNA

-993 AVKLALVIAEKEKN
+993 AAKLALVIAEKEKN

>member
-1 MYKLVAFIILSL
+1 MYKIVAFVILTL
-13 FGFCVSVQS
+13 FGFCTSVQS
-22 QETME
+22 QETMV
-27 WSDPD
+27 WADPD
-32 ASFKAAK
+32 AAFKEAK
-39 QLYQQDQ
+39 QLYQQNQ

-58 NNGVKQSNMPVQLM
+58 NNGVKQSNMPVQLL

-86 DETGAATLAKTFV
+86 DESGAAELAKTFV
-99 DLDNHLAHVQMV
+99 ELDNHLAHVQMV
-111 SYYLGEYY
+111 SFYLGEYY
-119 YQRKEYNNALIYY
+119 YQRKEYHNALVYY

-158 GQDFEKAKPLFNA
+158 SQDFEKAKPLFNT
-171 IRQLPSDPNYI
+171 IRQLPADPNYI

-223 ELYYFSGDREKAL
+223 ELYYFSGNREKAL
-236 TYGETAIKRNGQ
+236 TYGEAAIKRNGQ

-346 FCAANNSNGVQ
+346 FCAANNSNLVQ
-357 KEVSSFH
+357 KEVSGFH

-384 FIAQYP
+384 FLTQYP

-426 TNATALLPRL
+426 ANATALLPRL

-455 LLDKILITPNNAP
+455 LLDQILITPNNTP

-482 RSGKMEDAI
+482 RSGKMDDAI
-491 QYLTQYL
+491 QFLTQYL

-510 NARYNLGYAFLKK
+510 NARYNLAYAYLKK

-531 QFELVNKNPN
+531 QYELVNKNPH
-541 TALNNVEKDAVIR
+541 TALNNVERDAVVR

-563 DYKQA
+563 EYKQA
-568 LNLYE
+568 VNLYE
-573 QVVQLNWPS
+573 QVVQLNWAS

-591 IIAGAMNNQV
+591 IIAGATNNQV

-610 PQLYPSSLMLAQSR
+610 PQVYPTSSMLAQAR
-624 LEIANTYLADEAF
+624 LEMANTYLADEAF
-637 DKVIDPLEALLNQ
+637 EKAIDPLEALLNQ

-658 VAYQKLGIAYFNLNK
+658 IAYQKLGIAYFNLNK

-691 TESDAAVEYIRNIF
+691 TESDASVEYIRNIF
-705 IEQQKPLDY
+705 IEQQKPLEY

-723 TLERNEA
+723 TLARNEA
-730 DSITYKSAFIRF
+730 DSITYKSASIRF
-742 ELKDNSGAE
+742 ELKDNTGAE
-751 TGFTTYLANFPQGKY
+751 AGFNAYLANFPQGKY

-855 QQFAQAAP
+855 QQFVEAVP
-863 NAAELLLQKNIATDD
+863 NATELLLQKSIATDD
-878 RLMAGYVIAKNDQ
+878 RLMAGYIIAKNDQ
-891 MDKKN
+891 MEKRN
-896 VQALQGY
+896 PQALQGF
-903 QSLLSLGKSEI
+903 QSLLPLGKSEI
-914 TAESQYRVGELFF
+914 TAEAQYRVGELLF
-927 QLSKLDEAEKS
+927 QTDKLDEAEKA

-970 FNAEATFKSVAENA
+970 FNAEATFKSVADNA

-993 AVKLALVIAEKEKN
+993 AAKLALVIAEKEKN

>member
-1 MYKLVAFIILSL
+1 MYKIVAFVILTL
-13 FGFCVSVQS
+13 FGFCTSVQS
-22 QETME
+22 QETMV
-27 WSDPD
+27 WADPD
-32 ASFKAAK
+32 AAFKEAK
-39 QLYQQDQ
+39 QLYQQNQ

-58 NNGVKQSNMPVQLM
+58 NNGVKQSNMPVQLL

-86 DETGAATLAKTFV
+86 DESGAAELAKTFV
-99 DLDNHLAHVQMV
+99 ELDNHLAHVQMV
-111 SYYLGEYY
+111 SFYLGEYY
-119 YQRKEYNNALIYY
+119 YQRKEYHNALVYY

-158 GQDFEKAKPLFNA
+158 SQDFEKAKPLFNT
-171 IRQLPSDPNYI
+171 IRQLPADPNYI

-223 ELYYFSGDREKAL
+223 ELYYFSGNREKAL
-236 TYGETAIKRNGQ
+236 TYGEAAIKRNGQ

-346 FCAANNSNGVQ
+346 FCAANNSNLVQ
-357 KEVSSFH
+357 KEVSGFH

-384 FIAQYP
+384 FLTQYP

-426 TNATALLPRL
+426 ANATALLPRL

-455 LLDKILITPNNAP
+455 LLDQILITPNNTP

-482 RSGKMEDAI
+482 RSGKMDDAI
-491 QYLTQYL
+491 QFLTQYL

-510 NARYNLGYAFLKK
+510 NARYNLAYAYLKK

-531 QFELVNKNPN
+531 QYELVNKNPH
-541 TALNNVEKDAVIR
+541 TALNNVERDAVVR

-563 DYKQA
+563 EYKQA
-568 LNLYE
+568 VNLYE
-573 QVVQLNWPS
+573 QVVQLNWAS

-591 IIAGAMNNQV
+591 IIAGATNNQV

-610 PQLYPSSLMLAQSR
+610 PQVYPTSSMLAQAR
-624 LEIANTYLADEAF
+624 LEMANTYLADEAF
-637 DKVIDPLEALLNQ
+637 EKAIDPLEALLNQ

-658 VAYQKLGIAYFNLNK
+658 IAYQKLGIAYFNLNK

-691 TESDAAVEYIRNIF
+691 TESDASVEYIRNIF
-705 IEQQKPLDY
+705 IEQQKPLEY

-723 TLERNEA
+723 TLARNEA
-730 DSITYKSAFIRF
+730 DSITYKSASIRF
-742 ELKDNSGAE
+742 ELKDNTGAE
-751 TGFTTYLANFPQGKY
+751 AGFNAYLANFPQGKY

-855 QQFAQAAP
+855 QQFVQAVP
-863 NAAELLLQKNIATDD
+863 NATELLLQKSIATDD
-878 RLMAGYVIAKNDQ
+878 RLMAGYIIAKNDQ
-891 MDKKN
+891 MEKRN
-896 VQALQGY
+896 PQALQGF
-903 QSLLSLGKSEI
+903 QSLLPLGKSEI
-914 TAESQYRVGELFF
+914 TAEAQYRVGELLF
-927 QLSKLDEAEKS
+927 QTGKLDEAEKA

-970 FNAEATFKSVAENA
+970 FNAEATFKSVADNA

-993 AVKLALVIAEKEKN
+993 AAKLALVIAEKEKN

>member
-1 MYKLVAFIILSL
+1 MA
-13 FGFCVSVQS
+13 
-22 QETME
+22 
-27 WSDPD
+27 WADPD
-32 ASFKAAK
+32 AAFKEAK
-39 QLYQQDQ
+39 QLYQQNQ
-46 FSLAFPVFKRLY
+46 FSLSFPVFKRLY

-72 ADAQYYYIICGLQL
+72 ADAQFYYIICGLQL
-86 DETGAATLAKTFV
+86 NESGTAELAKTFV
-99 DLDNHLAHVQMV
+99 ELDNHLAHVQMV
-111 SYYLGEYY
+111 SFYLGEYY
-119 YQRKEYNNALIYY
+119 YQRKEYNNALVYY

-158 GQDFEKAKPLFNA
+158 SQDFEKAKPLFNT
-171 IRQLPSDPNYI
+171 IRQLPADPNYI

-223 ELYYFSGDREKAL
+223 ELYYFSGNRDKAL
-236 TYGETAIKRNGQ
+236 TYGEAAIKRNGQ

-346 FCAANNSNGVQ
+346 FCAANNSNLVQ

-384 FIAQYP
+384 FLTQYP

-426 TNATALLPRL
+426 ANATALLPRL

-455 LLDKILITPNNAP
+455 LLDQILITPNNTP

-482 RSGKMEDAI
+482 RSGKMDDAI
-491 QYLTQYL
+491 QFLTQYL

-510 NARYNLGYAFLKK
+510 NARYNLAYAYLKK

-531 QFELVNKNPN
+531 QYELVNKNPH
-541 TALNNVEKDAVIR
+541 TALNNVERDAVVR

-563 DYKQA
+563 EYKQA
-568 LNLYE
+568 VNLYE
-573 QVVQLNWPS
+573 QVVQLNWAS

-591 IIAGAMNNQV
+591 IIAGATNNQV
-601 QKLALLQLI
+601 QKLALLQSI
-610 PQLYPSSLMLAQSR
+610 PQVYPTSSMLAQAR
-624 LEIANTYLADEAF
+624 LEMANTYLADEAF
-637 DKVIDPLEALLNQ
+637 EKAIDPLEALLNQ

-658 VAYQKLGIAYFNLNK
+658 IAYQKLGIAYFNLNK

-691 TESDAAVEYIRNIF
+691 TESDASVEYIRNIF
-705 IEQQKPLDY
+705 IEQQKPLEY

-723 TLERNEA
+723 TLARNEA
-730 DSITYKSAFIRF
+730 DSITYKSASIRF
-742 ELKDNSGAE
+742 ELKDNTGAE
-751 TGFTTYLANFPQGKY
+751 AGFNAYLANFPQGKY

-855 QQFAQAAP
+855 QQFVQAVP
-863 NAAELLLQKNIATDD
+863 NATELLLQKSIATDD
-878 RLMAGYVIAKNDQ
+878 RLMAGYIIAKNDQ
-891 MDKKN
+891 MEKRN
-896 VQALQGY
+896 PQALQGY
-903 QSLLSLGKSEI
+903 QSLLPLGKSEI
-914 TAESQYRVGELFF
+914 TAEAQYRVGELLF
-927 QLSKLDEAEKS
+927 QSGKLDEAEKA
-938 CFEVIKKYGSYTY
+938 CFEVIKKFGSYTY

-970 FNAEATFKSVAENA
+970 FNAEATFKSVADNA

-993 AVKLALVIAEKEKN
+993 AAKLALVIAEKEKN